1 MGQLDLGTLIAKITV
16 DDKGFTAG
24 MDSATRRTQRFTADV
39 QAQGGVV
46 DRVFHSLGRSA
57 KASLQVAA
65 TAAAGATVGV
75 AALGKN
81 TLSTGLAYNAM
92 QQNANAALKTMLGS
106 QKAVNEQMEKLGKL
120 AQNSPFSKA
129 TFISAQ
135 QQLIAFGVEVEKV
148 IPLLDAMQNAVAA
161 SGGGSQQLA
170 DLAFVVAQI
179 KAAGKI
185 TGQDLIQLGQ
195 RGINAAEIIGKAF
208 GKSSAEVKAMIS
220 KNQIDADQ
228 AIDALTKGMM
238 EKFGGA
244 TDAIK
249 KQWSGAADRIK
260 AANRDI
266 GADLGK
272 MFIDPAGGGRAVEW
286 GNRLADVLRTFQK
299 RLREAQGDIE
309 DFLSPAFKNI
319 SKGLDAAN
327 NALKK
332 FDAAR
337 AGAQLEKLTS
347 YTPLI
352 GGTTAALMTFALQP
366 IPVIGQ
372 LASAMGPLTVGVAA
386 LIAASPELRKSG
398 SAFGEAFKP
407 GEKILASTAKQLA
420 DLAIQL
426 IKDLSPALESG
437 AKGLGTFLT
446 NISPLA
452 PALVSVLSALAP
464 VVTAGAELAS
474 AFANLPTPVLAAV
487 VALAALH
494 GPLGPLVAK
503 LTDLGSTGG
512 SVISALVADLQA
524 MGTTGA
530 ATVKSFTS
538 AGSTLKNT
546 LTIFDRVGTSLRND
560 TTPGLLSAS
569 RELKAFEPAAALA
582 SNSVGAFSKASV
594 NAGTGVFK
602 LSTLAKNAG
611 SALAGAFGA
620 LLSPAN
626 LALGAVSLLAGAFAA
641 YSQKQAEA
649 TQRVEEYKET
659 LDRTTAAVSAHTRE
673 VIRSKAETDGAL
685 SAYVALGG
693 AAEDYIRAVSGEG
706 EAMERVNKTLEAK
719 REAAAKVETAYMD
732 GTNAVSAY
740 NYAQN
745 KLDPN
750 VEKVTASL
758 QQQSEELQR
767 AQDETRKNTS
777 EAERAVEAERQRQQ
791 AIDKSTDAMRAQNAA
806 QGSLVDAQLRSADA
820 TDRLNKAIEEH
831 GKITVD
837 AYGKVNVLDR
847 SNRWF
852 IDGMRNK
859 IQAIQDEARAFEKT
873 SHSQE
878 EAKAKADEWA
888 HSLQE
893 MAEKA
898 GVPKEAVDEL
908 VKTLGGIPEVKQM
921 TFTADTEAGKKAIED
936 FINEVS
942 KKGGTLTLDARNDP
956 AVEQLAHTLGLV
968 EASKGVFAIDANNEP
983 ATAKLLAGIAQ
994 VNTSTGVMT
1003 IDANNN
1009 RFQQVLTASK
1019 TQGDNTS
1026 AVMSIYANDYASAK
1040 AEQARRYINSLS
1052 SYIDVYYRKH
1062 GESAQLLPDTFANG
1076 GIHPPVFGF
1085 ANGTE
1090 NHLAQIA
1097 PAGAMRL
1104 WAEPETGGEAYI
1116 PLSRM
1121 KRRRSER
1128 ILAEVASRFGG
1139 TYLPGR
1145 VSQHANG
1152 SASEGQAERN
1162 STAQTVVN
1170 FTQNIQTAF
1179 TKPDSEY
1186 KSEGAAIA
1194 RLVGSL

>member
-1 MGQLDLGTLIAKITV
+1 MSQLDLGTLIAKITV

-24 MDSATRRTQRFTADV
+24 MDAATRRTQRFTADV

-65 TAAAGATVGV
+65 TAAAATSVGV

-266 GADLGK
+266 GADIGK

-286 GNRLADVLRTFQK
+286 GNKVADVLRTFQK
-299 RLREAQGDIE
+299 RLREAQGGVE

-386 LIAASPELRKSG
+386 LIAASPELRKAG
-398 SAFGEAFKP
+398 GAFGEAFKP
-407 GEKILASTAKQLA
+407 GEKILASTTKQLA

-426 IKDLSPALESG
+426 IKDLSPALEEG
-437 AKGLGTFLT
+437 AKGLGAFLT

-494 GPLGPLVAK
+494 GPLAPLVSK
-503 LTDLGSTGG
+503 LTDLGDVSKKSITQ
-512 SVISALVADLQA
+512 LVTSLQE
-524 MGTTGA
+524 MGTEQTRAVKTFSGLGNAMTNAVAPA
-530 ATVKSFTS
+530 AKTVS
-538 AGSTLKNT
+538 N
-546 LTIFDRVGTSLRND
+546 
-560 TTPGLLSAS
+560 
-569 RELKAFEPAAALA
+569 ELKTIAPAAQ
-582 SNSVGAFSKASV
+582 GAGNAITQVSKASAA
-594 NAGTGVFK
+594 AGPAVFN
-602 LSTLAKNAG
+602 LGTLAKNAG
-611 SALAGAFGA
+611 SRLAGAFA
-620 LLSPAN
+620 AILSPAN
-626 LALGAVSLLAGAFAA
+626 LALGAVALLAGAFAA

-758 QQQSEELQR
+758 KQQSEELQR

-791 AIDKSTDAMRAQNAA
+791 AIDKATDAMRAQNAA

-852 IDGMRNK
+852 IDGMRTK

-873 SHSQE
+873 GHSQE

-908 VKTLGGIPEVKQM
+908 VKTLGGIPEVKQT
-921 TFTADTEAGKKAIED
+921 TFTADTEAGKKAVED

-942 KKGGTLTLDARNDP
+942 KKNGTLTLDARNDP

-968 EASKGVFAIDANNEP
+968 EASKGIFAIDANNEP
-983 ATAKLLAGIAQ
+983 ATTKLLAGIAQ

-1009 RFQQVLTASK
+1009 RFQQVLSASK
-1019 TQGDNTS
+1019 SQGDNTS

-1040 AEQARRYINSLS
+1040 AEQAQRYINSLS

-1076 GIHPPVFGF
+1076 GIRPPVFGF

-1152 SASEGQAERN
+1152 SASEGQAER
-1162 STAQTVVN
+1162 SATAQTVVN

>member
-1 MGQLDLGTLIAKITV
+1 MSQLDLGTLIAKITV

-24 MDSATRRTQRFTADV
+24 MDAATRRTQCFTADV

-65 TAAAGATVGV
+65 TAAAATTVGV

-81 TLSTGLAYNAM
+81 TISTGLAYNAM

-170 DLAFVVAQI
+170 DLAFVIAQI

-249 KQWSGAADRIK
+249 QQWSGAADRIK

-266 GADLGK
+266 GADIGK

-286 GNRLADVLRTFQK
+286 GNKLADVLRTFQK
-299 RLREAQGDIE
+299 RLREAQGSIE

-386 LIAASPELRKSG
+386 LIAASPELRKAG

-420 DLAIQL
+420 DLAIRL

-452 PALVSVLSALAP
+452 PAMVSVLSALAP
-464 VVTAGAELAS
+464 VATAGAELAAS
-474 AFANLPTPVLAAV
+474 FANLPTPVLAAV
-487 VALAALH
+487 TALAALH
-494 GPLGPLVAK
+494 GPLGPLVSK
-503 LTDLGSTGG
+503 FTDLGATTGR
-512 SVISALVADLQA
+512 VITNLVAQVQD
-524 MGTTGA
+524 MGTVWTRAEKSTAGVGA
-530 ATVKSFTS
+530 AMASNIVPAAKSVS
-538 AGSTLKNT
+538 N
-546 LTIFDRVGTSLRND
+546 
-560 TTPGLLSAS
+560 
-569 RELKAFEPAAALA
+569 ELKTFGPAAQNAGNALTE
-582 SNSVGAFSKASV
+582 VGKASA

-626 LALGAVSLLAGAFAA
+626 LALGAVTLLAAAFSA
-641 YSQKQAEA
+641 YSQKQAET

-659 LDRTTAAVSAHTRE
+659 LDRTTAAVTAHTRE
-673 VIRSKAETDGAL
+673 LVRNKAEQDGAL
-685 SAYVALGG
+685 AAYVALGG
-693 AAEDYIRAVSGEG
+693 AADDYVRAVAGEG
-706 EAMERVNKTLEAK
+706 EAMERVNKVLAAK
-719 REAAAKVETAYMD
+719 REELKQNELAERAGAPGVALYSGATKELKE
-732 GTNAVSAY
+732 NVS
-740 NYAQN
+740 
-745 KLDPN
+745 K
-750 VEKVTASL
+750 ASESL
-758 QQQSEELQR
+758 RDQSDELSR
-767 AQDETRKNTS
+767 AQDETRKSVS

-791 AIDKSTDAMRAQNAA
+791 AIDKATDAMRAQNAA
-806 QGSLVDAQLRSADA
+806 QGSLVDAQLRNIDA
-820 TDRLNKAIEEH
+820 SDRLNKAIEEH
-831 GKITVD
+831 GQVMAD
-837 AYGKVNVLDR
+837 ANGKVDIFNQN
-847 SNRWF
+847 NRWF
-852 IDGMRNK
+852 VQGMRDK

-873 SHSQE
+873 GHTQE
-878 EAKAKADEWA
+878 EAKAKTQEWSTA
-888 HSLQE
+888 LAE

-898 GVPKEAVDEL
+898 GVPKEQINDL
-908 VKTLGGIPEVKQM
+908 IRTLGGIPEVKQM
-921 TFTADTEAGKKAIED
+921 TFTADTEQGKRAIDD
-936 FINEVS
+936 FIEATS
-942 KKGGTLTLDARNDP
+942 KKNGVLTLDANNDP
-956 AVEQLAHTLGLV
+956 AVAQLAQTLGLV
-968 EASKGVFAIDANNEP
+968 EVSKGVFAIDANSEP
-983 ATAKLLAGIAQ
+983 ATAKLIAGIAQ

-1009 RFQQVLTASK
+1009 RFQQVLAASK
-1019 TQGDNTS
+1019 NQGDNTS
-1026 AVMSIYANDYASAK
+1026 AAMSIYANDYASAR
-1040 AEQARRYINSLS
+1040 AEQAQRYINSLS

-1076 GIHPPVFGF
+1076 GIRPPVFGF
-1085 ANGTE
+1085 ASGTE

-1152 SASEGQAERN
+1152 SASEGQAERA

-1186 KSEGAAIA
+1186 KSEGAALA

>member
-1 MGQLDLGTLIAKITV
+1 MSQLDLGTLIAKITV

-65 TAAAGATVGV
+65 TAAAATTVGV

-170 DLAFVVAQI
+170 DLAFVIAQI

-208 GKSSAEVKAMIS
+208 GKSSAEVKTMIS

-238 EKFGGA
+238 DKFGGA

-249 KQWSGAADRIK
+249 QQWSGAADRIK

-266 GADLGK
+266 GADIGK

-286 GNRLADVLRTFQK
+286 GNKLADVLRTFQK
-299 RLREAQGDIE
+299 RLREAQGGIE

-386 LIAASPELRKSG
+386 LIAASPELRKAG

-420 DLAIQL
+420 DLAIRL

-464 VVTAGAELAS
+464 VATAGAELAS

-487 VALAALH
+487 TALAALH
-494 GPLGPLVAK
+494 GPLGPLVSK
-503 LTDLGSTGG
+503 FTDLGATTGR
-512 SVISALVADLQA
+512 VITNLVAQVQD
-524 MGTTGA
+524 MGTVWTK
-530 ATVKSFTS
+530 TEKST
-538 AGSTLKNT
+538 A
-546 LTIFDRVGTSLRND
+546 
-560 TTPGLLSAS
+560 
-569 RELKAFEPAAALA
+569 
-582 SNSVGAFSKASV
+582 SVGAAMASNIVPAAKSVSNELKTFGPAAQNAGNALTEVGKASA

-626 LALGAVSLLAGAFAA
+626 LALGAVTLLAAAFSA
-641 YSQKQAEA
+641 YSQKQAET

-659 LDRTTAAVSAHTRE
+659 LDRTTASVTANTRE
-673 VIRSKAETDGAL
+673 LVRNKAEQDGAL
-685 SAYVALGG
+685 AAYVALGG
-693 AAEDYIRAVSGEG
+693 AADDYVRAVAGEG
-706 EAMERVNKTLEAK
+706 EAMERVNKVLAAK
-719 REAAAKVETAYMD
+719 REEAAKTETAYMD

-740 NYAQN
+740 AYAHN

-750 VEKVTASL
+750 VEKVTDSL
-758 QQQSEELQR
+758 KSQGDELRR

-791 AIDKSTDAMRAQNAA
+791 AIDKATDAMRAQNAA
-806 QGSLVDAQLRSADA
+806 QGSLVDAQLRNIDA
-820 TDRLNKAIEEH
+820 SDRLNKAIEEH
-831 GKITVD
+831 GQVLAD
-837 AYGKVNVLDR
+837 ANGKVDIFNQN
-847 SNRWF
+847 NRWF
-852 IDGMRNK
+852 VQGMRDK

-873 SHSQE
+873 GHTQE
-878 EAKAKADEWA
+878 EAKAKTQEWSTA
-888 HSLQE
+888 LAE

-898 GVPKEAVDEL
+898 GVPKEQINDL
-908 VKTLGGIPEVKQM
+908 IRTLGGIPEVKQM
-921 TFTADTEAGKKAIED
+921 TFTADTEAGKRAIED
-936 FINEVS
+936 FIADTA
-942 KKGGTLTLDARNDP
+942 KKNGVLTLDANNDP
-956 AVEQLAHTLGLV
+956 AVAQLAQTLGLV
-968 EASKGVFAIDANNEP
+968 EVSKGVFAIDANSEP
-983 ATAKLLAGIAQ
+983 ATAKLIAGIAQ

-1003 IDANNN
+1003 IDANNS
-1009 RFQQVLTASK
+1009 RFQQVLAASK
-1019 TQGDNTS
+1019 SQGDNTS
-1026 AVMSIYANDYASAK
+1026 SSMSIYANDYASAR
-1040 AEQARRYINSLS
+1040 AEQAQRYINSLS

-1076 GIHPPVFGF
+1076 GIRPPVFGF

-1152 SASEGQAERN
+1152 SATEGQAER
-1162 STAQTVVN
+1162 SATAQTVVN

-1186 KSEGAAIA
+1186 KSEGAALA

>member
-1 MGQLDLGTLIAKITV
+1 MSQLDLGTLIAKITV

-24 MDSATRRTQRFTADV
+24 MDAATRRTQRFTADV
-39 QAQGGVV
+39 QTQGGVV

-65 TAAAGATVGV
+65 TAAAATTVGV

-170 DLAFVVAQI
+170 DLAFVIAQI

-208 GKSSAEVKAMIS
+208 GKSSAEVKTMIS

-249 KQWSGAADRIK
+249 QQWSGAADRIK

-266 GADLGK
+266 GADIGK

-286 GNRLADVLRTFQK
+286 GNKLADVLRTFQK
-299 RLREAQGDIE
+299 RLREAQGGIE

-327 NALKK
+327 NALQK

-352 GGTTAALMTFALQP
+352 GGMTSALMAFALQP

-386 LIAASPELRKSG
+386 LIAASPELRKAG

-420 DLAIQL
+420 DLAIRL

-464 VVTAGAELAS
+464 VATAGAELAA

-487 VALAALH
+487 TALAALH
-494 GPLGPLVAK
+494 GPLAPLVSK
-503 LTDLGSTGG
+503 FTDLGATSGR
-512 SVISALVADLQA
+512 VITNLVAQVQE
-524 MGTTGA
+524 MGTVWTRA
-530 ATVKSFTS
+530 EKST
-538 AGSTLKNT
+538 AG
-546 LTIFDRVGTSLRND
+546 VG
-560 TTPGLLSAS
+560 
-569 RELKAFEPAAALA
+569 AALA
-582 SNSVGAFSKASV
+582 SNIVPAAKNVSNELKTFGPAAQNAGNALTEVGKASA

-626 LALGAVSLLAGAFAA
+626 LALGAVTLLAAAFSA
-641 YSQKQAEA
+641 YSQKQAEV

-659 LDRTTAAVSAHTRE
+659 LDRTTAAVTAHTRE
-673 VIRSKAETDGAL
+673 LVRNKAEQDGAL
-685 SAYVALGG
+685 AAYVALGG
-693 AAEDYIRAVSGEG
+693 AADDYVRAVAGEG
-706 EAMERVNKTLEAK
+706 EAMERVNKTLASK
-719 REAAAKVETAYMD
+719 REELKQNELAERAGAPGVALYSGATKELKE
-732 GTNAVSAY
+732 NVS
-740 NYAQN
+740 
-745 KLDPN
+745 K
-750 VEKVTASL
+750 ASESL
-758 QQQSEELQR
+758 RDQSDELRR
-767 AQDETRKNTS
+767 AQDETRKSVS

-791 AIDKSTDAMRAQNAA
+791 AIDKATDAIRAQNAA
-806 QGSLVDAQLRSADA
+806 QGSLVDAQLRNIDA
-820 TDRLNKAIEEH
+820 SDRLNKAIEEH
-831 GKITVD
+831 GQVMAD
-837 AYGKVNVLDR
+837 ANGKVDIFNQN
-847 SNRWF
+847 NRWF
-852 IDGMRNK
+852 VQGMRDK

-873 SHSQE
+873 GHTQE
-878 EAKAKADEWA
+878 EAKAKTEEWSTA
-888 HSLQE
+888 LAE

-898 GVPKEAVDEL
+898 GVPKEQINDL
-908 VKTLGGIPEVKQM
+908 IRTLGGIPEVKQM
-921 TFTADTEAGKKAIED
+921 TFTADTEAGKRAIED
-936 FINEVS
+936 FIADTA
-942 KKGGTLTLDARNDP
+942 KKSGVLTLDANNDP
-956 AVEQLAHTLGLV
+956 AVAQLAQTLGLV
-968 EASKGVFAIDANNEP
+968 EVSKGVFAIDANNEP
-983 ATAKLLAGIAQ
+983 ATAKLIAGIAQ

-1009 RFQQVLTASK
+1009 RFQQVLAASK
-1019 TQGDNTS
+1019 NQGDNTS
-1026 AVMSIYANDYASAK
+1026 SVMSIYANDYASAR
-1040 AEQARRYINSLS
+1040 AEQAQRYINSLS

-1062 GESAQLLPDTFANG
+1062 GESAQLLPDTFVNG
-1076 GIHPPVFGF
+1076 GIRPPVYGF

-1152 SASEGQAERN
+1152 SATEGQAERAA
-1162 STAQTVVN
+1162 TAQTVVN

-1186 KSEGAAIA
+1186 KSEGAALA

>member
-1 MGQLDLGTLIAKITV
+1 MSQLDLGTLIAKITV

-24 MDSATRRTQRFTADV
+24 MDAATRRTQRFTEDV
-39 QAQGGVV
+39 QTQGGIV

-65 TAAAGATVGV
+65 TAAAATTVGV

-81 TLSTGLAYNAM
+81 TISTGLAYNAM

-266 GADLGK
+266 GADIGK

-286 GNRLADVLRTFQK
+286 GNKLADVLRTFQK
-299 RLREAQGDIE
+299 RLREAQGGVE

-386 LIAASPELRKSG
+386 LIAASPELRKAG
-398 SAFGEAFKP
+398 GAFGEAFKP

-420 DLAIQL
+420 DLAIRL
-426 IKDLSPALESG
+426 IKDLSPALEEG
-437 AKGLGTFLT
+437 AKGLGAFLT

-494 GPLGPLVAK
+494 GPLAPLVSK
-503 LTDLGSTGG
+503 LTDLGDVSKKSITQ
-512 SVISALVADLQA
+512 LVTSLQE
-524 MGTTGA
+524 MGTEQTRAVKTFSGLGNAMTNAVAPA
-530 ATVKSFTS
+530 AKTVS
-538 AGSTLKNT
+538 N
-546 LTIFDRVGTSLRND
+546 
-560 TTPGLLSAS
+560 
-569 RELKAFEPAAALA
+569 ELKTIAPAAQ
-582 SNSVGAFSKASV
+582 GAGNAITQVSKASAA
-594 NAGTGVFK
+594 AGPAVFN
-602 LSTLAKNAG
+602 LGTLAKNAG
-611 SALAGAFGA
+611 SRLAGAFA
-620 LLSPAN
+620 AILSPAN
-626 LALGAVSLLAGAFAA
+626 LALGAVALLAGAFAA
-641 YSQKQAEA
+641 YSQKQAEV

-791 AIDKSTDAMRAQNAA
+791 AIDKATDAMRAQNAA

-852 IDGMRNK
+852 IDGMRAK

-873 SHSQE
+873 SHTQE

-908 VKTLGGIPEVKQM
+908 VKTLGGIPEVKQT
-921 TFTADTEAGKKAIED
+921 TFTADTEAGKKAVED

-942 KKGGTLTLDARNDP
+942 KKNGTLTLDARNDP

-968 EASKGVFAIDANNEP
+968 EASKGIFAIDANNEP
-983 ATAKLLAGIAQ
+983 ATTKLLAGIAQ

-1009 RFQQVLTASK
+1009 RFQQVLSASK
-1019 TQGDNTS
+1019 SQGDNTS

-1040 AEQARRYINSLS
+1040 AEQAQRYINSLS
-1052 SYIDVYYRKH
+1052 SYIDVYYTKH
-1062 GESAQLLPDTFANG
+1062 GESPQLLPDHFADG
-1076 GIHPPVFGF
+1076 GIRPPVFGF

-1152 SASEGQAERN
+1152 SASEGQAERS

-1186 KSEGAAIA
+1186 KSEGAALA

>member
-1 MGQLDLGTLIAKITV
+1 MSQLDLGTLIAKITV

-24 MDSATRRTQRFTADV
+24 MDAATRRTQRFTADV

-65 TAAAGATVGV
+65 TAAAATTVGV

-170 DLAFVVAQI
+170 DLAFVIAQI

-208 GKSSAEVKAMIS
+208 GKSSAEVKTMIS

-249 KQWSGAADRIK
+249 QQWSGAADRIK

-266 GADLGK
+266 GADIGK

-286 GNRLADVLRTFQK
+286 GNKLADVLRTFQK
-299 RLREAQGDIE
+299 RLREAQGGIE

-327 NALKK
+327 NALQK

-372 LASAMGPLTVGVAA
+372 LASAMGPLTVGVAT
-386 LIAASPELRKSG
+386 LIAASPELRKAG

-420 DLAIQL
+420 DLAIRL

-464 VVTAGAELAS
+464 VATAGAELAA

-487 VALAALH
+487 TALAALH
-494 GPLGPLVAK
+494 GPLGPLVSK
-503 LTDLGSTGG
+503 FTDLGATSGR
-512 SVISALVADLQA
+512 VITNLVAQVQD
-524 MGTTGA
+524 MGTAWTRA
-530 ATVKSFTS
+530 EKST
-538 AGSTLKNT
+538 AG
-546 LTIFDRVGTSLRND
+546 VG
-560 TTPGLLSAS
+560 
-569 RELKAFEPAAALA
+569 AALA
-582 SNSVGAFSKASV
+582 SNIVPAAKNVSNELKTFGPAAQNAGNALTEVGKASA

-626 LALGAVSLLAGAFAA
+626 LALGAVALLAAAFSA

-649 TQRVEEYKET
+649 TQRVEEYKDT
-659 LDRTTAAVSAHTRE
+659 LDRTTAAVTANTRE
-673 VIRSKAETDGAL
+673 LVRNKAEQDGAL
-685 SAYVALGG
+685 AAYVALGG
-693 AAEDYIRAVSGEG
+693 AADDYVRAVAGEG
-706 EAMERVNKTLEAK
+706 EAMERVNKTLASK
-719 REAAAKVETAYMD
+719 REELKQNELAERAGAPGVALYSGATKELKE
-732 GTNAVSAY
+732 NVSKAS
-740 NYAQN
+740 
-745 KLDPN
+745 
-750 VEKVTASL
+750 ESL

-767 AQDETRKNTS
+767 AQDETRKSVS

-791 AIDKSTDAMRAQNAA
+791 AIDKATDAIRAQNAA
-806 QGSLVDAQLRSADA
+806 QGSLVDAQLRNIDA
-820 TDRLNKAIEEH
+820 SDRLNKAIEEH
-831 GKITVD
+831 GQVMAD
-837 AYGKVNVLDR
+837 ANGKVDIFNQN
-847 SNRWF
+847 NRWF
-852 IDGMRNK
+852 VQGMRDK

-873 SHSQE
+873 GHTQE
-878 EAKAKADEWA
+878 EAKAKTEEWSTA
-888 HSLQE
+888 LSE

-898 GVPKEAVDEL
+898 GVPKEQINDL
-908 VKTLGGIPEVKQM
+908 IRTLGGIPEVKQM
-921 TFTADTEAGKKAIED
+921 TFTADTEAGKRAIED
-936 FINEVS
+936 FIADTA
-942 KKGGTLTLDARNDP
+942 KKNGVLTLDANNDP
-956 AVEQLAHTLGLV
+956 AVAQLAQTLGLV
-968 EASKGVFAIDANNEP
+968 EVSTGVFAIDANSEP
-983 ATAKLLAGIAQ
+983 ATAKLIAGIAQ

-1009 RFQQVLTASK
+1009 RFQQVLAASK
-1019 TQGDNTS
+1019 SQGDNTS
-1026 AVMSIYANDYASAK
+1026 ASMSIYANDYASAK
-1040 AEQARRYINSLS
+1040 AEQAQRYINSLA

-1076 GIHPPVFGF
+1076 GIRPPVFGF

-1152 SASEGQAERN
+1152 SASEGQAERAA
-1162 STAQTVVN
+1162 TAQTVVN

-1186 KSEGAAIA
+1186 KSEGAALA

>member
-1 MGQLDLGTLIAKITV
+1 MSQLDLGTLIAKITV

-65 TAAAGATVGV
+65 TAAAATTVGV

-161 SGGGSQQLA
+161 SGGGSQQ
-170 DLAFVVAQI
+170 QI

-249 KQWSGAADRIK
+249 QQWSGAADRIK

-286 GNRLADVLRTFQK
+286 GNKLADVLRTFQK
-299 RLREAQGDIE
+299 RLREAQGGVE

-319 SKGLDAAN
+319 SMGLDAAN

-386 LIAASPELRKSG
+386 LIAASPELRKAG
-398 SAFGEAFKP
+398 GAFGEAFKP

-494 GPLGPLVAK
+494 GPLGPLVSK
-503 LTDLGSTGG
+503 MTDLGDVSKKSITQFVT
-512 SVISALVADLQA
+512 SLQE
-524 MGTTGA
+524 MGTEQTRAVKTFSGLGNAMTNAVAPA
-530 ATVKSFTS
+530 AKTVS
-538 AGSTLKNT
+538 N
-546 LTIFDRVGTSLRND
+546 
-560 TTPGLLSAS
+560 
-569 RELKAFEPAAALA
+569 ELKTIAPAAQ
-582 SNSVGAFSKASV
+582 GAGNAITQVSKASAA
-594 NAGTGVFK
+594 AGPAVFN
-602 LSTLAKNAG
+602 LGTLAKNAG
-611 SALAGAFGA
+611 SRLAGAFA
-620 LLSPAN
+620 AILSPAN
-626 LALGAVSLLAGAFAA
+626 LALGAVALLAGAFAA

-693 AAEDYIRAVSGEG
+693 AAEDYIRAVAGEG

-791 AIDKSTDAMRAQNAA
+791 AIDKATDAMRAQNAA

-852 IDGMRNK
+852 IDGMRTK

-873 SHSQE
+873 SHTQE

-908 VKTLGGIPEVKQM
+908 VKTLGGIPEVKQT
-921 TFTADTEAGKKAIED
+921 TFTADTEAGKKAVED

-942 KKGGTLTLDARNDP
+942 KKNGTLTLDARNDP

-968 EASKGVFAIDANNEP
+968 EASKGIFAIDANNEP

-1009 RFQQVLTASK
+1009 RFQQVLAASK
-1019 TQGDNTS
+1019 SQSDNTS
-1026 AVMSIYANDYASAK
+1026 GVMSIYANDYASAK

-1076 GIHPPVFGF
+1076 GIRPPVYGF

-1152 SASEGQAERN
+1152 SASEGQVER
-1162 STAQTVVN
+1162 SATAQTVVN

-1186 KSEGAAIA
+1186 KSEGAALA

>member
-1 MGQLDLGTLIAKITV
+1 MSQLDLGTLIAKITV

-24 MDSATRRTQRFTADV
+24 MDAATRRTQRFTADV

-46 DRVFHSLGRSA
+46 DRVFHSMGRSA

-65 TAAAGATVGV
+65 TAAAATTVGV

-286 GNRLADVLRTFQK
+286 GNKLADVLRTFQK

-386 LIAASPELRKSG
+386 LIAASPELRKAG
-398 SAFGEAFKP
+398 GAFGEAFKP
-407 GEKILASTAKQLA
+407 GEKILASTTKQLA

-426 IKDLSPALESG
+426 IKDLSPALEEG

-446 NISPLA
+446 NVSPLA

-494 GPLGPLVAK
+494 GPLAPLVSK
-503 LTDLGSTGG
+503 LTDLGDVSKKSITQ
-512 SVISALVADLQA
+512 LVTSLQE
-524 MGTTGA
+524 MGTEQTRAVKTFSGLGSAMTNAVAPA
-530 ATVKSFTS
+530 AKTVS
-538 AGSTLKNT
+538 N
-546 LTIFDRVGTSLRND
+546 
-560 TTPGLLSAS
+560 
-569 RELKAFEPAAALA
+569 ELKTIAPAAQ
-582 SNSVGAFSKASV
+582 GAGNAITQVSKASAA
-594 NAGTGVFK
+594 AGPAVFN
-602 LSTLAKNAG
+602 LGTLAKNAG
-611 SALAGAFGA
+611 SRLAGAFA
-620 LLSPAN
+620 AILSPAN
-626 LALGAVSLLAGAFAA
+626 LALGAVALLAGAFAA
-641 YSQKQAEA
+641 YSQKQAEV

-659 LDRTTAAVSAHTRE
+659 LDRTTAAVTANTRE
-673 VIRSKAETDGAL
+673 LVRNKAEQDGAL
-685 SAYVALGG
+685 AAYVALGG
-693 AAEDYIRAVSGEG
+693 AAEDYIRAVAGEG
-706 EAMERVNKTLEAK
+706 EAVERVNKVLAAK
-719 REAAAKVETAYMD
+719 REEAAKTETAYMD

-740 NYAQN
+740 AYAQN
-745 KLDPN
+745 KLDPK

-791 AIDKSTDAMRAQNAA
+791 AIDKATDAMRAQNAA

-852 IDGMRNK
+852 IDGMRAK

-908 VKTLGGIPEVKQM
+908 VKTLGGIPEVKQT
-921 TFTADTEAGKKAIED
+921 TFTADTEAGKKAVED

-942 KKGGTLTLDARNDP
+942 KKNGTLTLDARNDP

-1019 TQGDNTS
+1019 SQGDNTS

-1040 AEQARRYINSLS
+1040 AEQAQRYINSLS

-1076 GIHPPVFGF
+1076 GIRPPVYGF

-1152 SASEGQAERN
+1152 SATEGQAER
-1162 STAQTVVN
+1162 SATAQTVVN

-1186 KSEGAAIA
+1186 KSEGAALA

>member
-1 MGQLDLGTLIAKITV
+1 MSQLDLGTLIAKITV

-24 MDSATRRTQRFTADV
+24 MDAATRRTQRFTADV
-39 QAQGGVV
+39 QTQGGVV

-65 TAAAGATVGV
+65 TAAAATTVGV

-249 KQWSGAADRIK
+249 QQWSGAADRIK

-286 GNRLADVLRTFQK
+286 GNKLADVLRTFQK
-299 RLREAQGDIE
+299 RLREAQGGIE

-327 NALKK
+327 NALQK

-386 LIAASPELRKSG
+386 LIAASPELRKAG

-420 DLAIQL
+420 DLAIRL

-464 VVTAGAELAS
+464 VATAGAELAA

-487 VALAALH
+487 TALAALH
-494 GPLGPLVAK
+494 GPLGPLVSK
-503 LTDLGSTGG
+503 FTDLGATSGR
-512 SVISALVADLQA
+512 VIANLVAQVQD
-524 MGTTGA
+524 MGTVWTRAEKSTAGVGA
-530 ATVKSFTS
+530 AMASNIVPAAKSVS
-538 AGSTLKNT
+538 N
-546 LTIFDRVGTSLRND
+546 
-560 TTPGLLSAS
+560 
-569 RELKAFEPAAALA
+569 ELKTFGPAAQNAGNALTE
-582 SNSVGAFSKASV
+582 VGKASA

-626 LALGAVSLLAGAFAA
+626 LALGAVTLLAAAFSA
-641 YSQKQAEA
+641 YSQKQAET

-659 LDRTTAAVSAHTRE
+659 LDRTTASVTANTRE
-673 VIRSKAETDGAL
+673 LVRNKAEQDGAL
-685 SAYVALGG
+685 AAYVALGG
-693 AAEDYIRAVSGEG
+693 AADDYVRAVAGEG
-706 EAMERVNKTLEAK
+706 EAMERVNKVLAAK
-719 REAAAKVETAYMD
+719 REEAAKTETAYMD

-740 NYAQN
+740 AYAHN

-750 VEKVTASL
+750 VEKVTDSL
-758 QQQSEELQR
+758 KSQGEELQR
-767 AQDETRKNTS
+767 AREETRKNTS

-791 AIDKSTDAMRAQNAA
+791 AIDKATDAMRAQNAA
-806 QGSLVDAQLRSADA
+806 QGSLVDAQLRNIDA
-820 TDRLNKAIEEH
+820 SDRLNKAIEEH
-831 GKITVD
+831 GQVMAD
-837 AYGKVNVLDR
+837 ANGKVDIFNQN
-847 SNRWF
+847 NRWF
-852 IDGMRNK
+852 VQGMRDK

-873 SHSQE
+873 GHTQE
-878 EAKAKADEWA
+878 EAKAKTQEWSTA
-888 HSLQE
+888 LSE

-898 GVPKEAVDEL
+898 GVPKEQINDL
-908 VKTLGGIPEVKQM
+908 IRTLGGIPEVKQM
-921 TFTADTEAGKKAIED
+921 TFTADTEAGKRAIDD
-936 FINEVS
+936 FIEATS
-942 KKGGTLTLDARNDP
+942 KKNGVLTLDANNDP
-956 AVEQLAHTLGLV
+956 AVAQLAQTLGLV
-968 EASKGVFAIDANNEP
+968 EVSTGVFAIDANSEP
-983 ATAKLLAGIAQ
+983 ATAKLIAGIAQ

-1003 IDANNN
+1003 IDANNS
-1009 RFQQVLTASK
+1009 RFQQVLAASK
-1019 TQGDNTS
+1019 SQGDNTS
-1026 AVMSIYANDYASAK
+1026 AAMSIYANDYASAR
-1040 AEQARRYINSLS
+1040 AEQAQRYINSLS

-1076 GIHPPVFGF
+1076 GIRPPVYGF

-1186 KSEGAAIA
+1186 KSEGAALA

>member
-1 MGQLDLGTLIAKITV
+1 MSQLDLGTLIAKITV

-24 MDSATRRTQRFTADV
+24 MDAATRRTQRFTADV

-65 TAAAGATVGV
+65 TAAAATTVGV

-81 TLSTGLAYNAM
+81 TISTGLAYNAM

-266 GADLGK
+266 GADIGK
-272 MFIDPAGGGRAVEW
+272 MFIDPTGGGRAVEW
-286 GNRLADVLRTFQK
+286 GNKVADVLRTFQK
-299 RLREAQGDIE
+299 RLREAQGGVE

-426 IKDLSPALESG
+426 IKDLSPALEEG

-494 GPLGPLVAK
+494 GPLAPLVSK
-503 LTDLGSTGG
+503 LTDLGDVSKKSITQ
-512 SVISALVADLQA
+512 LVTSLQE
-524 MGTTGA
+524 MGTEQTRA
-530 ATVKSFTS
+530 AKTFSGLGNAMTNAVAPAAKTVS
-538 AGSTLKNT
+538 N
-546 LTIFDRVGTSLRND
+546 
-560 TTPGLLSAS
+560 
-569 RELKAFEPAAALA
+569 ELKTIAPAAQ
-582 SNSVGAFSKASV
+582 GAGNAITQVSKASAA
-594 NAGTGVFK
+594 AGPAVFN
-602 LSTLAKNAG
+602 LGTLAKNAG
-611 SALAGAFGA
+611 SRLAGAFA
-620 LLSPAN
+620 AILSPAN
-626 LALGAVSLLAGAFAA
+626 LALGAVALLAGAFAA
-641 YSQKQAEA
+641 YSQKQAEV

-706 EAMERVNKTLEAK
+706 EAVERVNKVLAAK
-719 REAAAKVETAYMD
+719 REEAAKTETAYMD

-740 NYAQN
+740 AYAQN

-791 AIDKSTDAMRAQNAA
+791 AIDKATDAMRAQNAA

-852 IDGMRNK
+852 IDGMRAK

-873 SHSQE
+873 SHTQE

-908 VKTLGGIPEVKQM
+908 VKTLGGIPEVKQT
-921 TFTADTEAGKKAIED
+921 TFTADTEAGKKAVED

-942 KKGGTLTLDARNDP
+942 KKNGTLTLDARNDP

-1019 TQGDNTS
+1019 SQGDNTS

-1076 GIHPPVFGF
+1076 GIRPPVYGF

-1152 SASEGQAERN
+1152 SATEGQVER
-1162 STAQTVVN
+1162 SATAQTVVN

-1186 KSEGAAIA
+1186 KSEGAALA

>member
-1 MGQLDLGTLIAKITV
+1 MSQLDLGTLIAKITV

-24 MDSATRRTQRFTADV
+24 MDAATRRTQRFTADV
-39 QAQGGVV
+39 QTQGGIV

-65 TAAAGATVGV
+65 TAAAGVTVGV

-170 DLAFVVAQI
+170 DLAFVIAQI

-208 GKSSAEVKAMIS
+208 GKSSAEVKTMIS

-249 KQWSGAADRIK
+249 QQWSGAADRIK

-266 GADLGK
+266 GADIGK

-286 GNRLADVLRTFQK
+286 GNKLADVLRTFQK
-299 RLREAQGDIE
+299 RLREAQGGIE

-386 LIAASPELRKSG
+386 LIAASPELRKAG

-420 DLAIQL
+420 DLAIRL

-464 VVTAGAELAS
+464 VATAGAELAAS
-474 AFANLPTPVLAAV
+474 FANLPTPVLAAV
-487 VALAALH
+487 TALAALH
-494 GPLGPLVAK
+494 GPLGPLVSK
-503 LTDLGSTGG
+503 FTDLGATTGR
-512 SVISALVADLQA
+512 VITNLVAQVQE
-524 MGTTGA
+524 MGTAWTRA
-530 ATVKSFTS
+530 EKST
-538 AGSTLKNT
+538 AG
-546 LTIFDRVGTSLRND
+546 VG
-560 TTPGLLSAS
+560 
-569 RELKAFEPAAALA
+569 AALA
-582 SNSVGAFSKASV
+582 SNIVPAAKNVSNELKTFGPAAQNAGNALTEVSKASA

-626 LALGAVSLLAGAFAA
+626 LALGAVTLLAAAFSA
-641 YSQKQAEA
+641 YSQKQAEV
-649 TQRVEEYKET
+649 TQRVEEYKDT
-659 LDRTTAAVSAHTRE
+659 LARTTAAVTANTRE
-673 VIRSKAETDGAL
+673 LVRNKAEQDGAL
-685 SAYVALGG
+685 AAYVALGG
-693 AAEDYIRAVSGEG
+693 AADDYVRAVAGEG
-706 EAMERVNKTLEAK
+706 EAMERVNKTLAAK
-719 REAAAKVETAYMD
+719 REELKQNELAERAGAPGVALYSGATKELKE
-732 GTNAVSAY
+732 NVS
-740 NYAQN
+740 
-745 KLDPN
+745 K
-750 VEKVTASL
+750 ASESL
-758 QQQSEELQR
+758 RDQSDELRR
-767 AQDETRKNTS
+767 AQDETRKSVS

-791 AIDKSTDAMRAQNAA
+791 AIDKATDAMRAQNAA
-806 QGSLVDAQLRSADA
+806 QGSLVDAQLRNIDA
-820 TDRLNKAIEEH
+820 SDRLNKAIEEH
-831 GKITVD
+831 GQVMAD
-837 AYGKVNVLDR
+837 ANGKVDIFNQN
-847 SNRWF
+847 NRWF
-852 IDGMRNK
+852 VQGMRDK

-873 SHSQE
+873 GHTQE
-878 EAKAKADEWA
+878 EAKAKTEEWSTA
-888 HSLQE
+888 LSE

-898 GVPKEAVDEL
+898 GVPKEQINDL
-908 VKTLGGIPEVKQM
+908 IRTLGGIPEVKQM
-921 TFTADTEAGKKAIED
+921 TFTADTEQGKRAIDD
-936 FINEVS
+936 FIEATA
-942 KKGGTLTLDARNDP
+942 KKNGVLTLDANNDP
-956 AVEQLAHTLGLV
+956 AVAQLAQTLGLV
-968 EASKGVFAIDANNEP
+968 EVSTGVFAIDANSEP
-983 ATAKLLAGIAQ
+983 ATAKLFAGIAQ

-1003 IDANNN
+1003 IDANNS
-1009 RFQQVLTASK
+1009 RFQQVLAASK
-1019 TQGDNTS
+1019 SQGDNTS
-1026 AVMSIYANDYASAK
+1026 SSISIYANDYASAR
-1040 AEQARRYINSLS
+1040 AEQAQRYINSLS

-1076 GIHPPVFGF
+1076 GIRPPVFGF

-1152 SASEGQAERN
+1152 SATEGQAER
-1162 STAQTVVN
+1162 SATAQTVVN

-1186 KSEGAAIA
+1186 KSEGAALA

>member
-1 MGQLDLGTLIAKITV
+1 MSQLDLGTLIAKITV

-24 MDSATRRTQRFTADV
+24 MDAATRRTQRFTADV

-65 TAAAGATVGV
+65 TAAAATTVGV

-81 TLSTGLAYNAM
+81 TLSTGLAYNAV

-120 AQNSPFSKA
+120 AQNSPFSKE

-161 SGGGSQQLA
+161 SGGGSQQLE
-170 DLAFVVAQI
+170 DLVFVIAQI

-208 GKSSAEVKAMIS
+208 GKSSAEVKTMIS

-249 KQWSGAADRIK
+249 QQWSGAADRIK

-266 GADLGK
+266 GADIGK
-272 MFIDPAGGGRAVEW
+272 IFIDPAGGGRAVEW
-286 GNRLADVLRTFQK
+286 GNKLADVLRTFQK
-299 RLREAQGDIE
+299 RLREAQGSIE

-386 LIAASPELRKSG
+386 LIAASPELRKAG

-420 DLAIQL
+420 DLAIRL

-464 VVTAGAELAS
+464 VATAGAELAAS
-474 AFANLPTPVLAAV
+474 FANLPTPILAAIT
-487 VALAALH
+487 ALAALH
-494 GPLGPLVAK
+494 GPLGPLVSK
-503 LTDLGSTGG
+503 FTDLGATTGR
-512 SVISALVADLQA
+512 VVTNLVAQVQE
-524 MGTTGA
+524 MGTVWTRA
-530 ATVKSFTS
+530 EKSTAS
-538 AGSTLKNT
+538 
-546 LTIFDRVGTSLRND
+546 VG
-560 TTPGLLSAS
+560 
-569 RELKAFEPAAALA
+569 AALA
-582 SNSVGAFSKASV
+582 SNIVPAAKNVSNELKTFGPAAQNAGNALTEVSKASV

-602 LSTLAKNAG
+602 LSTLAKSAG
-611 SALAGAFGA
+611 SALGGAFA
-620 LLSPAN
+620 AILSPAN
-626 LALGAVSLLAGAFAA
+626 LALGAVALLAGAFAA

-659 LDRTTAAVSAHTRE
+659 LDRTTAAVTANTRE

-740 NYAQN
+740 NYAQS

-791 AIDKSTDAMRAQNAA
+791 AIDKATDAMRAQNAA

-859 IQAIQDEARAFEKT
+859 IQAIQDESRAFEKT
-873 SHSQE
+873 GHSQE

-921 TFTADTEAGKKAIED
+921 TFTADTEAGKKAVED
-936 FINEVS
+936 FINDVS

-968 EASKGVFAIDANNEP
+968 EASKGIFAIDANNEP

-1019 TQGDNTS
+1019 SQSDNTS
-1026 AVMSIYANDYASAK
+1026 GVMSIYANDYASAK

-1062 GESAQLLPDTFANG
+1062 GESAQLLPDVFANG
-1076 GIHPPVFGF
+1076 GIRPPVFGF

-1152 SASEGQAERN
+1152 SATEGQAER
-1162 STAQTVVN
+1162 SATAQTVVN

>member
-1 MGQLDLGTLIAKITV
+1 MSQLDLGTLIAKITV

-24 MDSATRRTQRFTADV
+24 MDAATRRTQRFTADV
-39 QAQGGVV
+39 QAQGGAV

-272 MFIDPAGGGRAVEW
+272 LFIDPAGGGRAVEW
-286 GNRLADVLRTFQK
+286 GNKLADVLRTFQK

-386 LIAASPELRKSG
+386 LIAASPELRKAG
-398 SAFGEAFKP
+398 GAFGEAFKP
-407 GEKILASTAKQLA
+407 GEKILASTTKQLA

-426 IKDLSPALESG
+426 IKDLSPALEEG
-437 AKGLGTFLT
+437 AKGLGAFLT

-494 GPLGPLVAK
+494 GPLAPLVSK
-503 LTDLGSTGG
+503 LTDLGDVSKKSITQ
-512 SVISALVADLQA
+512 LVTSLQE
-524 MGTTGA
+524 MGTEQTRAVKTFSGLGNAMTNAVAPA
-530 ATVKSFTS
+530 AKTVS
-538 AGSTLKNT
+538 N
-546 LTIFDRVGTSLRND
+546 
-560 TTPGLLSAS
+560 
-569 RELKAFEPAAALA
+569 ELKTIAPAAQ
-582 SNSVGAFSKASV
+582 GAGNAITQVSKASAA
-594 NAGTGVFK
+594 AGPAVFN
-602 LSTLAKNAG
+602 LGTLAKNAG
-611 SALAGAFGA
+611 SRLAGAFA
-620 LLSPAN
+620 AILSPAN
-626 LALGAVSLLAGAFAA
+626 LALGAVALLAGAFAA
-641 YSQKQAEA
+641 YSQKQAEV

-791 AIDKSTDAMRAQNAA
+791 AIDKATDAMRAQNAA

-852 IDGMRNK
+852 IDGMRAK

-873 SHSQE
+873 SHTQE

-908 VKTLGGIPEVKQM
+908 VKTLGGIPEVKQT
-921 TFTADTEAGKKAIED
+921 TFTTDTEAGKKAVED

-942 KKGGTLTLDARNDP
+942 KKNGTLTLDARNDP

-968 EASKGVFAIDANNEP
+968 EASKGIFAIDANNEP
-983 ATAKLLAGIAQ
+983 ATTKLLAGIAQ

-1009 RFQQVLTASK
+1009 RFQQVLSASK
-1019 TQGDNTS
+1019 SQGDNTS

-1040 AEQARRYINSLS
+1040 AEQAQRYINSLS

-1076 GIHPPVFGF
+1076 GIRPPVYGF

-1152 SASEGQAERN
+1152 SATDGQAER
-1162 STAQTVVN
+1162 SATAQTVVN

>member
-1 MGQLDLGTLIAKITV
+1 MSQLDLGTLIAKITV

-24 MDSATRRTQRFTADV
+24 MDAATRRTQRFTADV
-39 QAQGGVV
+39 QTQGGVV
-46 DRVFHSLGRSA
+46 DRVFHSMGRSA

-65 TAAAGATVGV
+65 TAAAATTVGV

-286 GNRLADVLRTFQK
+286 GNKLADVLRTFQK
-299 RLREAQGDIE
+299 RLREAQGGVE

-464 VVTAGAELAS
+464 VATAGAELAS
-474 AFANLPTPVLAAV
+474 AFANLPTPVLATV

-494 GPLGPLVAK
+494 GPLGPLVSK
-503 LTDLGSTGG
+503 LMDLGDTSKKSITQ
-512 SVISALVADLQA
+512 LVTSLQE
-524 MGTTGA
+524 MGTEQTRAVKTFSGLGNAMTNAVAPA
-530 ATVKSFTS
+530 AKTVS
-538 AGSTLKNT
+538 N
-546 LTIFDRVGTSLRND
+546 
-560 TTPGLLSAS
+560 
-569 RELKAFEPAAALA
+569 ELKTIAPAAQ
-582 SNSVGAFSKASV
+582 GAGNAITQVSKASAA
-594 NAGTGVFK
+594 AGPAVFN
-602 LSTLAKNAG
+602 LGTLAKNAG
-611 SALAGAFGA
+611 SRLAGAFA
-620 LLSPAN
+620 AILSPAN
-626 LALGAVSLLAGAFAA
+626 LALGAVALLAGAFAA
-641 YSQKQAEA
+641 YSQKQAEV

-693 AAEDYIRAVSGEG
+693 AAEDYILAVSGEG
-706 EAMERVNKTLEAK
+706 EALERVNKTLEAK

-740 NYAQN
+740 AYAQN

-791 AIDKSTDAMRAQNAA
+791 AIDKATDAMRAQNAA

-908 VKTLGGIPEVKQM
+908 VKTLGGIPEVKQT
-921 TFTADTEAGKKAIED
+921 TFTADTEAGKKAVED

-942 KKGGTLTLDARNDP
+942 KKNGTLTLDARNDP

-968 EASKGVFAIDANNEP
+968 EASKGIFAIDANNEP
-983 ATAKLLAGIAQ
+983 ATAKLLAGLAQ

-1009 RFQQVLTASK
+1009 RFQQVLAASK
-1019 TQGDNTS
+1019 SQSDNTS
-1026 AVMSIYANDYASAK
+1026 GVMSIYANDYASAK
-1040 AEQARRYINSLS
+1040 AEQAQRYINSLS
-1052 SYIDVYYRKH
+1052 SYIDVYYTKH
-1062 GESAQLLPDTFANG
+1062 GESPQLLPDHFADG
-1076 GIHPPVFGF
+1076 GIRPPVYGF

-1152 SASEGQAERN
+1152 SATEGQAER
-1162 STAQTVVN
+1162 SATAQTVVN

-1186 KSEGAAIA
+1186 KSEGAALA

>member
-1 MGQLDLGTLIAKITV
+1 M
-16 DDKGFTAG
+16 
-24 MDSATRRTQRFTADV
+24 
-39 QAQGGVV
+39 
-46 DRVFHSLGRSA
+46 
-57 KASLQVAA
+57 
-65 TAAAGATVGV
+65 
-75 AALGKN
+75 
-81 TLSTGLAYNAM
+81 
-92 QQNANAALKTMLGS
+92 
-106 QKAVNEQMEKLGKL
+106 
-120 AQNSPFSKA
+120 
-129 TFISAQ
+129 
-135 QQLIAFGVEVEKV
+135 
-148 IPLLDAMQNAVAA
+148 
-161 SGGGSQQLA
+161 
-170 DLAFVVAQI
+170 
-179 KAAGKI
+179 
-185 TGQDLIQLGQ
+185 
-195 RGINAAEIIGKAF
+195 
-208 GKSSAEVKAMIS
+208 
-220 KNQIDADQ
+220 
-228 AIDALTKGMM
+228 
-238 EKFGGA
+238 
-244 TDAIK
+244 
-249 KQWSGAADRIK
+249 
-260 AANRDI
+260 
-266 GADLGK
+266 
-272 MFIDPAGGGRAVEW
+272 
-286 GNRLADVLRTFQK
+286 
-299 RLREAQGDIE
+299 
-309 DFLSPAFKNI
+309 
-319 SKGLDAAN
+319 
-327 NALKK
+327 
-332 FDAAR
+332 
-337 AGAQLEKLTS
+337 
-347 YTPLI
+347 
-352 GGTTAALMTFALQP
+352 
-366 IPVIGQ
+366 
-372 LASAMGPLTVGVAA
+372 
-386 LIAASPELRKSG
+386 
-398 SAFGEAFKP
+398 
-407 GEKILASTAKQLA
+407 
-420 DLAIQL
+420 
-426 IKDLSPALESG
+426 
-437 AKGLGTFLT
+437 
-446 NISPLA
+446 
-452 PALVSVLSALAP
+452 VSVLSALAP

-494 GPLGPLVAK
+494 GPLAPLVSK
-503 LTDLGSTGG
+503 LTDLGDVSKK
-512 SVISALVADLQA
+512 SISQFV
-524 MGTTGA
+524 
-530 ATVKSFTS
+530 
-538 AGSTLKNT
+538 
-546 LTIFDRVGTSLRND
+546 TSLQELGTEQTRAVKNFS
-560 TTPGLLSAS
+560 GLGSAMTNAVAPAAKTVS
-569 RELKAFEPAAALA
+569 NELKTIAPAAQ
-582 SNSVGAFSKASV
+582 GAGNAITQVSKASAA
-594 NAGTGVFK
+594 AGPAVFN
-602 LSTLAKNAG
+602 LGTLAKNAG
-611 SALAGAFGA
+611 SRLAGAFA
-620 LLSPAN
+620 AILSPAN
-626 LALGAVSLLAGAFAA
+626 LALGAVALLAGAFAA
-641 YSQKQAEA
+641 YSQKQAEV

-791 AIDKSTDAMRAQNAA
+791 AIDKATDAMRAQNAA

-852 IDGMRNK
+852 IDGMRAK

-873 SHSQE
+873 GHTQE

-921 TFTADTEAGKKAIED
+921 TFTADTEAGKKAVED

-942 KKGGTLTLDARNDP
+942 KKNGTLTLDARNDP

-968 EASKGVFAIDANNEP
+968 EASKGIFAIDANNEP
-983 ATAKLLAGIAQ
+983 ATAKLLAGLAQ

-1009 RFQQVLTASK
+1009 RFQQVLAASK
-1019 TQGDNTS
+1019 SQSDNTS
-1026 AVMSIYANDYASAK
+1026 GVMSIYANDYASAK
-1040 AEQARRYINSLS
+1040 AEQAQRYINSLS
-1052 SYIDVYYRKH
+1052 SYIDVYYMKH
-1062 GESAQLLPDTFANG
+1062 NESPQLLPDHFADG
-1076 GIHPPVFGF
+1076 GIRPPVFGF

-1152 SASEGQAERN
+1152 SATEGQVER
-1162 STAQTVVN
+1162 SATAQTVVN

-1186 KSEGAAIA
+1186 KSEGAALA

>member
-1 MGQLDLGTLIAKITV
+1 MSQLDLGTLIAKITV

-24 MDSATRRTQRFTADV
+24 MDAATRRTQRFTADV

-46 DRVFHSLGRSA
+46 DRVFHSMGRSA

-65 TAAAGATVGV
+65 TAAAATTVGV

-81 TLSTGLAYNAM
+81 TISTGLAYNAM

-272 MFIDPAGGGRAVEW
+272 LFIDPAGGGRAVEW
-286 GNRLADVLRTFQK
+286 GNKLADVLRTFQK

-386 LIAASPELRKSG
+386 LIAASPELRKAG
-398 SAFGEAFKP
+398 GAFGEAFKP
-407 GEKILASTAKQLA
+407 GEKILASTTKQLA

-426 IKDLSPALESG
+426 IKDLSPALEEG
-437 AKGLGTFLT
+437 AKGLGAFLT

-494 GPLGPLVAK
+494 GPLAPLVSK
-503 LTDLGSTGG
+503 LTDLGDVSKKSITQ
-512 SVISALVADLQA
+512 LVTSLQE
-524 MGTTGA
+524 MGTEQTRAVKTFSGLGNAMTNAVAPA
-530 ATVKSFTS
+530 AKTVS
-538 AGSTLKNT
+538 N
-546 LTIFDRVGTSLRND
+546 
-560 TTPGLLSAS
+560 
-569 RELKAFEPAAALA
+569 ELKTIAPAAQ
-582 SNSVGAFSKASV
+582 GAGNAITQVSKASAA
-594 NAGTGVFK
+594 AGPAVFN
-602 LSTLAKNAG
+602 LGTLAKNAG
-611 SALAGAFGA
+611 SRLAGAFA
-620 LLSPAN
+620 AILSPAN
-626 LALGAVSLLAGAFAA
+626 LALGAVTLLAGAFAA
-641 YSQKQAEA
+641 YSQKQAEV

-693 AAEDYIRAVSGEG
+693 AAEDYIRAVAGEG

-719 REAAAKVETAYMD
+719 REAAAKVETTYMD

-740 NYAQN
+740 AYAQN

-791 AIDKSTDAMRAQNAA
+791 AIDKATDAMRAQNAA

-852 IDGMRNK
+852 IDGMRTK

-921 TFTADTEAGKKAIED
+921 TFTADTEAGKKAVED

-1019 TQGDNTS
+1019 NQGDNTS

-1040 AEQARRYINSLS
+1040 AEQAQRYINSLS

-1076 GIHPPVFGF
+1076 GIRPPVYGF

-1152 SASEGQAERN
+1152 SASEGQAERA

-1186 KSEGAAIA
+1186 KSEGAALA

>member
-1 MGQLDLGTLIAKITV
+1 MSQLDLGTLIAKITV

-24 MDSATRRTQRFTADV
+24 MDAATRRTQRFTADV
-39 QAQGGVV
+39 QTQGGIV

-208 GKSSAEVKAMIS
+208 GKSSAEVKTMIS

-249 KQWSGAADRIK
+249 QQWSGAADRIK

-266 GADLGK
+266 GADIGK

-286 GNRLADVLRTFQK
+286 GNKLADVLRTFQK
-299 RLREAQGDIE
+299 RLREAQGSIE

-352 GGTTAALMTFALQP
+352 GGTTAALMAFALQP

-372 LASAMGPLTVGVAA
+372 LASAMGPLTVGVSA
-386 LIAASPELRKSG
+386 LIAASPELRKAG

-420 DLAIQL
+420 DLAIRL

-464 VVTAGAELAS
+464 VATAGAELAA

-487 VALAALH
+487 TALAALH
-494 GPLGPLVAK
+494 GPLGPLVSK
-503 LTDLGSTGG
+503 FTDLGATSGR
-512 SVISALVADLQA
+512 VITNLVAQVQD
-524 MGTTGA
+524 MGTVWTRA
-530 ATVKSFTS
+530 EKST
-538 AGSTLKNT
+538 AG
-546 LTIFDRVGTSLRND
+546 VG
-560 TTPGLLSAS
+560 
-569 RELKAFEPAAALA
+569 AALA
-582 SNSVGAFSKASV
+582 SNIVPAAKSVSNELKTFGPAAQNAGNALTEVGKASA

-626 LALGAVSLLAGAFAA
+626 LALGAVTLLAAAFSA
-641 YSQKQAEA
+641 YSQKQAET

-659 LDRTTAAVSAHTRE
+659 LDRTTASVTANTRE
-673 VIRSKAETDGAL
+673 LVRNKAEQDGAL
-685 SAYVALGG
+685 AAYVALGG
-693 AAEDYIRAVSGEG
+693 AADDYVRAVAGEG
-706 EAMERVNKTLEAK
+706 EAMERVNKTLAAK
-719 REAAAKVETAYMD
+719 REELKQNELAERAGAPGVALYSGATKELKE
-732 GTNAVSAY
+732 NVS
-740 NYAQN
+740 
-745 KLDPN
+745 K
-750 VEKVTASL
+750 ASESL
-758 QQQSEELQR
+758 RDQSDELRR
-767 AQDETRKNTS
+767 AQDETRKSVS

-791 AIDKSTDAMRAQNAA
+791 AIDKATDEMRAQNAA
-806 QGSLVDAQLRSADA
+806 QGSLVDAQLRNIDA
-820 TDRLNKAIEEH
+820 SDRLNKAIEEH
-831 GKITVD
+831 GQVMAD
-837 AYGKVNVLDR
+837 ANGKVDIFNQN
-847 SNRWF
+847 NRWF
-852 IDGMRNK
+852 VQGMRDK

-873 SHSQE
+873 GHTQE
-878 EAKAKADEWA
+878 EAKAKTQEWSTA
-888 HSLQE
+888 LAE

-898 GVPKEAVDEL
+898 GVPKEQINDL
-908 VKTLGGIPEVKQM
+908 IRTLGGIPEVKQM
-921 TFTADTEAGKKAIED
+921 TFTADTEAGKRAIDD
-936 FINEVS
+936 FIEATS
-942 KKGGTLTLDARNDP
+942 KKNGVLTLDANNDP
-956 AVEQLAHTLGLV
+956 AVAQLAQTLGLV
-968 EASKGVFAIDANNEP
+968 EVSKGVFAIDANSEP
-983 ATAKLLAGIAQ
+983 ATAKLIAGIAQ

-1003 IDANNN
+1003 IDANNS
-1009 RFQQVLTASK
+1009 RFQQVLAASK
-1019 TQGDNTS
+1019 SQGDNTS
-1026 AVMSIYANDYASAK
+1026 AAMSIYANDYASAR
-1040 AEQARRYINSLS
+1040 AEQAQRYINSLS

-1076 GIHPPVFGF
+1076 GIRPPVFGF
-1085 ANGTE
+1085 VNGTE

-1152 SASEGQAERN
+1152 SATEGQAER
-1162 STAQTVVN
+1162 SATAQTVVN

-1186 KSEGAAIA
+1186 KSEGAALA

>member
-1 MGQLDLGTLIAKITV
+1 MSQLDLGTLIAKITV

-24 MDSATRRTQRFTADV
+24 MDAATRRTQRFTADV

-46 DRVFHSLGRSA
+46 DRVFHSMGRSA

-65 TAAAGATVGV
+65 TAAAATTVGV

-81 TLSTGLAYNAM
+81 TISTGLAYNAM

-272 MFIDPAGGGRAVEW
+272 LFIDPAGGGRAVEW
-286 GNRLADVLRTFQK
+286 GNKLADVLRTFQK

-386 LIAASPELRKSG
+386 LIAASPELRKAG
-398 SAFGEAFKP
+398 GAFGEAFKP
-407 GEKILASTAKQLA
+407 GEKILASTTKQLA

-426 IKDLSPALESG
+426 IKDLSPALEEG
-437 AKGLGTFLT
+437 AKGLGAFLT

-494 GPLGPLVAK
+494 GPLAPLVSK
-503 LTDLGSTGG
+503 LTDLGDVSKKSITQ
-512 SVISALVADLQA
+512 LVTSLQE
-524 MGTTGA
+524 MGTEQTRAVKTFSGLGNAMTNAVAPA
-530 ATVKSFTS
+530 AKTVS
-538 AGSTLKNT
+538 N
-546 LTIFDRVGTSLRND
+546 
-560 TTPGLLSAS
+560 
-569 RELKAFEPAAALA
+569 ELKTIAPAAQ
-582 SNSVGAFSKASV
+582 GAGNAITQVSKASAA
-594 NAGTGVFK
+594 AGPAVFN
-602 LSTLAKNAG
+602 LGTLAKNAG
-611 SALAGAFGA
+611 SRLAGAFA
-620 LLSPAN
+620 AILSPAN
-626 LALGAVSLLAGAFAA
+626 LALGAVALLAGAFAA

-693 AAEDYIRAVSGEG
+693 AAEDYIRAVAGEG

-719 REAAAKVETAYMD
+719 REAAAKVETTYMD

-740 NYAQN
+740 AYAQN

-791 AIDKSTDAMRAQNAA
+791 AIDKATDAMRAQNAA

-852 IDGMRNK
+852 IDGMRTK

-921 TFTADTEAGKKAIED
+921 TFTADTEAGKKAVED

-1019 TQGDNTS
+1019 NQGDNTS

-1040 AEQARRYINSLS
+1040 AEQAQRYINSLS

-1076 GIHPPVFGF
+1076 GIRPPVFGF

-1145 VSQHANG
+1145 VTQHANG
-1152 SASEGQAERN
+1152 SATEGQAERAA
-1162 STAQTVVN
+1162 TAQTVVN

-1186 KSEGAAIA
+1186 KSEGAALA

>member
-1 MGQLDLGTLIAKITV
+1 MSQLDLGTLIAKITV

-24 MDSATRRTQRFTADV
+24 MDAATRRTQRFTADV

-46 DRVFHSLGRSA
+46 DRVFHSMGRSA

-65 TAAAGATVGV
+65 TAAAATTVGV

-272 MFIDPAGGGRAVEW
+272 MFIDPTGGGRAVEW
-286 GNRLADVLRTFQK
+286 GNKLADVLRTFQK
-299 RLREAQGDIE
+299 RLREAQGGVE

-352 GGTTAALMTFALQP
+352 GGTTAALMAFALQP

-386 LIAASPELRKSG
+386 LIAASPELRKAG
-398 SAFGEAFKP
+398 GAFGEAFKP
-407 GEKILASTAKQLA
+407 GEKILASTTKQLA

-494 GPLGPLVAK
+494 GPLAPLVSK
-503 LTDLGSTGG
+503 LTDLGDVSKK
-512 SVISALVADLQA
+512 SISQFV
-524 MGTTGA
+524 
-530 ATVKSFTS
+530 
-538 AGSTLKNT
+538 
-546 LTIFDRVGTSLRND
+546 TSLQELGTEQTRAVKNFS
-560 TTPGLLSAS
+560 GLGSAMTNAVAPAAKTVS
-569 RELKAFEPAAALA
+569 NELKTIAPAAQ
-582 SNSVGAFSKASV
+582 GAGNAITQVSKASAA
-594 NAGTGVFK
+594 AGPAVFN
-602 LSTLAKNAG
+602 LGTLAKNAG
-611 SALAGAFGA
+611 SRLAGAFA
-620 LLSPAN
+620 AILSPAN
-626 LALGAVSLLAGAFAA
+626 LALGAVALLAGAFAA
-641 YSQKQAEA
+641 YSQKQAEV

-706 EAMERVNKTLEAK
+706 EAMERVNNTLEAK

-740 NYAQN
+740 AYAQN

-791 AIDKSTDAMRAQNAA
+791 AIDKATDAMRAQNAA

-852 IDGMRNK
+852 IDGMRTK

-873 SHSQE
+873 SHTQE

-921 TFTADTEAGKKAIED
+921 TFTADTEAGKKAVED

-942 KKGGTLTLDARNDP
+942 KKNGTLTLDARNDP

-968 EASKGVFAIDANNEP
+968 EASKGIFAIDANNEP
-983 ATAKLLAGIAQ
+983 ATAKLLAGLAQ

-1009 RFQQVLTASK
+1009 RFQQVLAASK
-1019 TQGDNTS
+1019 SQSDNTS
-1026 AVMSIYANDYASAK
+1026 GVMSIYANDYASAK
-1040 AEQARRYINSLS
+1040 AEQAQRYINSLS
-1052 SYIDVYYRKH
+1052 SYIDVYYMKH
-1062 GESAQLLPDTFANG
+1062 NESPQLLPDHFADG
-1076 GIHPPVFGF
+1076 GIRPPVYGF

-1152 SASEGQAERN
+1152 SATEGQAERN

-1186 KSEGAAIA
+1186 KSEGAALA

>member
-1 MGQLDLGTLIAKITV
+1 MSQLDLGTLIAKITV

-24 MDSATRRTQRFTADV
+24 MDAATRRTQRFTADV
-39 QAQGGVV
+39 QTQGGIV

-65 TAAAGATVGV
+65 TAAAGVTVGV

-170 DLAFVVAQI
+170 DLAFVIAQI

-249 KQWSGAADRIK
+249 QQWSGAADRIK

-266 GADLGK
+266 GADIGK

-286 GNRLADVLRTFQK
+286 GNKLADVLRTFQK
-299 RLREAQGDIE
+299 RLREAQGGIE

-386 LIAASPELRKSG
+386 LIAASPELRKAG

-420 DLAIQL
+420 DLAIRL

-464 VVTAGAELAS
+464 VATAGAELAA

-487 VALAALH
+487 TALAALH
-494 GPLGPLVAK
+494 GPLGPLVSK
-503 LTDLGSTGG
+503 FTDLGATTGR
-512 SVISALVADLQA
+512 VITNLVTQVQE
-524 MGTTGA
+524 MGTVWTRAEKSTAGVGA
-530 ATVKSFTS
+530 AMASNIVPAAKSVS
-538 AGSTLKNT
+538 N
-546 LTIFDRVGTSLRND
+546 
-560 TTPGLLSAS
+560 
-569 RELKAFEPAAALA
+569 ELKTFGPAAQNAGNALTEVGKNAA
-582 SNSVGAFSKASV
+582 S
-594 NAGTGVFK
+594 AGTGVFK

-626 LALGAVSLLAGAFAA
+626 LALGAVTLLAAAFSA

-659 LDRTTAAVSAHTRE
+659 LDRTTAAVTAHTRE
-673 VIRSKAETDGAL
+673 LVRNKAEQDGAL
-685 SAYVALGG
+685 AAYVALGG
-693 AAEDYIRAVSGEG
+693 AADDYVRAVAGED
-706 EAMERVNKTLEAK
+706 EAVERVNKTLASK
-719 REAAAKVETAYMD
+719 REELKQNELAERAGAPGVALYSGATKELKE
-732 GTNAVSAY
+732 NVS
-740 NYAQN
+740 
-745 KLDPN
+745 K
-750 VEKVTASL
+750 ASESL
-758 QQQSEELQR
+758 RDQSDELRR
-767 AQDETRKNTS
+767 AQDETRKSVS

-791 AIDKSTDAMRAQNAA
+791 AIDKATDAMRAQNAA
-806 QGSLVDAQLRSADA
+806 QGSLVDAQLRNIDA
-820 TDRLNKAIEEH
+820 SDRLNKAIEEH
-831 GKITVD
+831 GQVMAD
-837 AYGKVNVLDR
+837 ANGKVDIFNQN
-847 SNRWF
+847 NRWF
-852 IDGMRNK
+852 VQGMRDK
-859 IQAIQDEARAFEKT
+859 IQAIQDEARAFERT
-873 SHSQE
+873 GHTQE
-878 EAKAKADEWA
+878 EAKAKTQEWSTA
-888 HSLQE
+888 LAE

-898 GVPKEAVDEL
+898 GVPKEQINDL
-908 VKTLGGIPEVKQM
+908 IRTLGGIPEVKQM
-921 TFTADTEAGKKAIED
+921 TFTADTEAGKRAIDD
-936 FINEVS
+936 FIEATS
-942 KKGGTLTLDARNDP
+942 KKNGVLTLDANNDP
-956 AVEQLAHTLGLV
+956 AVAQLAQTLGLV
-968 EASKGVFAIDANNEP
+968 EVSTGVFAIDANSEP
-983 ATAKLLAGIAQ
+983 ATAKLIAGIAQ

-1003 IDANNN
+1003 IDANNS
-1009 RFQQVLTASK
+1009 RFQQVLAASK
-1019 TQGDNTS
+1019 SQGDNTS
-1026 AVMSIYANDYASAK
+1026 SSMSIYANDYASAR
-1040 AEQARRYINSLS
+1040 AEQAQRYINSLS

-1076 GIHPPVFGF
+1076 GIRPPVFGF

-1152 SASEGQAERN
+1152 SATEGQAERAA
-1162 STAQTVVN
+1162 TAQTVVN

-1186 KSEGAAIA
+1186 KSEGAALA
-1194 RLVGSL
+1194 RLVGGL

>member
-1 MGQLDLGTLIAKITV
+1 MSQLDLGTLIAKITV

-24 MDSATRRTQRFTADV
+24 MDAATRRTQRFTADV

-65 TAAAGATVGV
+65 TAAAGVTVGV

-81 TLSTGLAYNAM
+81 TISTGLAYNAM

-170 DLAFVVAQI
+170 DLAFVIAQI

-249 KQWSGAADRIK
+249 QQWSGAADRIK

-266 GADLGK
+266 GADIGK

-286 GNRLADVLRTFQK
+286 GNKLADVLRTFQK
-299 RLREAQGDIE
+299 RLREAQGGIE

-352 GGTTAALMTFALQP
+352 GGTTAALMAFALQP

-386 LIAASPELRKSG
+386 LIAASPELRKAG
-398 SAFGEAFKP
+398 GAFGEAFKP

-420 DLAIQL
+420 DLALQL

-437 AKGLGTFLT
+437 AKGLGVFLT

-464 VVTAGAELAS
+464 VATAGAELAA

-487 VALAALH
+487 TALAALH
-494 GPLGPLVAK
+494 GPLGPLVSK
-503 LTDLGSTGG
+503 LTDLGSTG
-512 SVISALVADLQA
+512 SRVITNLVAQA
-524 MGTTGA
+524 QEMGTVWGKAEKSTTG
-530 ATVKSFTS
+530 
-538 AGSTLKNT
+538 L
-546 LTIFDRVGTSLRND
+546 GT
-560 TTPGLLSAS
+560 
-569 RELKAFEPAAALA
+569 ALA
-582 SNSVGAFSKASV
+582 SNIVPAAKSASNELKTFGPAAQNAGNALTEVGKNAA

-626 LALGAVSLLAGAFAA
+626 LALGAVTLLAAAFAA
-641 YSQKQAEA
+641 YSQKQAET

-659 LDRTTAAVSAHTRE
+659 LDRTTAAVTANTRE
-673 VIRSKAETDGAL
+673 LVRNKAEKDGAL
-685 SAYVALGG
+685 AAYVSLGG
-693 AAEDYIRAVSGEG
+693 AADDYVRAVAGEG
-706 EAMERVNKTLEAK
+706 EAMERVNKTLAAK
-719 REAAAKVETAYMD
+719 RAEAEKTETAYMD

-740 NYAQN
+740 AYAQN

-750 VEKVTASL
+750 VEKVTDSL
-758 QQQSEELQR
+758 KSQGDELRR
-767 AQDETRKNTS
+767 AQDETRKSVS
-777 EAERAVEAERQRQQ
+777 EAERAVEVERQRQQ
-791 AIDKSTDAMRAQNAA
+791 AIDKATDAMRAQNAA
-806 QGSLVDAQLRSADA
+806 QGSLVDAQLRNIDA
-820 TDRLNKAIEEH
+820 SDRLNKAIEEH
-831 GKITVD
+831 GHVMAD
-837 AYGKVNVLDR
+837 ANGKVDIFNQN
-847 SNRWF
+847 NRWF
-852 IDGMRNK
+852 VQGMRDK

-873 SHSQE
+873 SHTQE
-878 EAKAKADEWA
+878 EASAKTQEWSTA
-888 HSLQE
+888 LAE

-898 GVPKEAVDEL
+898 GVPREQINEL
-908 VKTLGGIPEVKQM
+908 IKSLGGIPEVKQM
-921 TFTADTEAGKKAIED
+921 TFTADTEAGKRAIED
-936 FINEVS
+936 FIEATS
-942 KKGGTLTLDARNDP
+942 KKNGVLTLDANNDP
-956 AVEQLAHTLGLV
+956 AVAQLAQTLGLV
-968 EASKGVFAIDANNEP
+968 EVSTGVFAIDANREP
-983 ATAKLLAGIAQ
+983 ATAKLIAGLAQ

-1009 RFQQVLTASK
+1009 RFQQVLAASK
-1019 TQGDNTS
+1019 NQGDNTS

-1040 AEQARRYINSLS
+1040 AEQAQRYINSLS
-1052 SYIDVYYRKH
+1052 SYIDVYYTKH
-1062 GESAQLLPDTFANG
+1062 GESPQLLPDHFADG
-1076 GIHPPVFGF
+1076 GIRPPIFGF
-1085 ANGTE
+1085 ANGVE

-1152 SASEGQAERN
+1152 SATEGQAER
-1162 STAQTVVN
+1162 SATAQTVVN

-1186 KSEGAAIA
+1186 KSEGAALA

>member
-1 MGQLDLGTLIAKITV
+1 MSQLDLGTLIAKITV

-24 MDSATRRTQRFTADV
+24 MDAATRRTQRFTADV
-39 QAQGGVV
+39 QSQGGIV

-65 TAAAGATVGV
+65 TAAAATTVGV

-170 DLAFVVAQI
+170 DLAFVIAQI

-249 KQWSGAADRIK
+249 QQWSGAADRIK

-266 GADLGK
+266 GADIGK

-286 GNRLADVLRTFQK
+286 GNKLADVLRTFQK
-299 RLREAQGDIE
+299 RLREAQGGIE

-327 NALKK
+327 SALQK

-337 AGAQLEKLTS
+337 AAAQLGKLTS

-352 GGTTAALMTFALQP
+352 GGTTAALMAFALQP

-372 LASAMGPLTVGVAA
+372 LASAMGPLTLGVAA
-386 LIAASPELRKSG
+386 LIAASPELRKAG
-398 SAFGEAFKP
+398 SAFSEAFKP

-420 DLAIQL
+420 DLALQL

-437 AKGLGTFLT
+437 AKGLGVFLT

-464 VVTAGAELAS
+464 VATAGAELAA

-487 VALAALH
+487 TALAALH
-494 GPLGPLVAK
+494 GPLGPLVSK

-512 SVISALVADLQA
+512 RVISALVAQA
-524 MGTTGA
+524 QEMGTVWGKAEKSTTG
-530 ATVKSFTS
+530 
-538 AGSTLKNT
+538 L
-546 LTIFDRVGTSLRND
+546 GT
-560 TTPGLLSAS
+560 
-569 RELKAFEPAAALA
+569 ALA
-582 SNSVGAFSKASV
+582 SNIVPAAKSASNELKTFGPAAQNAGNALTDVGKNAAS
-594 NAGTGVFK
+594 AGTGVFK

-626 LALGAVSLLAGAFAA
+626 LALGAVTLLAAAFAA
-641 YSQKQAEA
+641 YSQKQAET

-659 LDRTTAAVSAHTRE
+659 LDRTTAAVTANTRE
-673 VIRSKAETDGAL
+673 LVRNKAEKDGAL
-685 SAYVALGG
+685 AAYVALGG
-693 AAEDYIRAVSGEG
+693 AADDYVRAVAGEG
-706 EAMERVNKTLEAK
+706 EAMERVNKTLAAK
-719 REAAAKVETAYMD
+719 RAEAEKTETAYMD

-740 NYAQN
+740 AYAQN

-750 VEKVTASL
+750 VEKVTDSL
-758 QQQSEELQR
+758 KSQGDELRR
-767 AQDETRKNTS
+767 AQDETRKSVS
-777 EAERAVEAERQRQQ
+777 EAERAVEVERQRQQ
-791 AIDKSTDAMRAQNAA
+791 AIDKATDAMRAQNAA
-806 QGSLVDAQLRSADA
+806 QGSLVDAQLRNIDA
-820 TDRLNKAIEEH
+820 SDRLNKAIEEH
-831 GKITVD
+831 GQVMAD
-837 AYGKVNVLDR
+837 ANGKVDIFNQN
-847 SNRWF
+847 NRWF
-852 IDGMRNK
+852 VQGMRDK

-873 SHSQE
+873 SHTQE
-878 EAKAKADEWA
+878 EASAKTQEWSSA
-888 HSLQE
+888 LAE

-898 GVPKEAVDEL
+898 GVPREQINEL
-908 VKTLGGIPEVKQM
+908 IKSLGGIPEVKQM
-921 TFTADTEAGKKAIED
+921 TFTADTEAGKRAIED
-936 FINEVS
+936 FIESTS
-942 KKGGTLTLDARNDP
+942 KKNGVLTLDANNDP
-956 AVEQLAHTLGLV
+956 AVAQLAQTLGLV
-968 EASKGVFAIDANNEP
+968 EVSKGIFAIDANSEP
-983 ATAKLLAGIAQ
+983 ATAKLIAGIAQ

-1009 RFQQVLTASK
+1009 RFQQVLAASK
-1019 TQGDNTS
+1019 SQGDNTS
-1026 AVMSIYANDYASAK
+1026 AAMSIYANDYASAK
-1040 AEQARRYINSLS
+1040 AEQAQRYINSLS

-1076 GIHPPVFGF
+1076 GIRPPVYGF
-1085 ANGTE
+1085 ASGTE

-1152 SASEGQAERN
+1152 SASEGQAER
-1162 STAQTVVN
+1162 SATAQTVVH

>member
-1 MGQLDLGTLIAKITV
+1 MSQLDLGTLIAKITV

-24 MDSATRRTQRFTADV
+24 MDAATRRTQRFTADV

-65 TAAAGATVGV
+65 TAAAATTVGV

-286 GNRLADVLRTFQK
+286 GNKLADVLRTFQK
-299 RLREAQGDIE
+299 RLQEAQGGVE

-386 LIAASPELRKSG
+386 LIAASPELRKAG
-398 SAFGEAFKP
+398 GAFGEAFKP

-494 GPLGPLVAK
+494 GPLGPLVSK
-503 LTDLGSTGG
+503 LTDLGDTSKKSITQ
-512 SVISALVADLQA
+512 LVTSLQE
-524 MGTTGA
+524 MGTEQTRAVKTFSGLGNAMTNAVAPA
-530 ATVKSFTS
+530 AKTVS
-538 AGSTLKNT
+538 N
-546 LTIFDRVGTSLRND
+546 
-560 TTPGLLSAS
+560 
-569 RELKAFEPAAALA
+569 ELKTIAPAAQ
-582 SNSVGAFSKASV
+582 GAGNAITQVSKASAA
-594 NAGTGVFK
+594 AGPAVFN
-602 LSTLAKNAG
+602 LGTLAKNAG

-626 LALGAVSLLAGAFAA
+626 LALGAVSLLAAAFSA
-641 YSQKQAEA
+641 YFQKQAEA

-659 LDRTTAAVSAHTRE
+659 LDRTTASVTANTRE
-673 VIRSKAETDGAL
+673 LVRNKAEQDGAL
-685 SAYVALGG
+685 AAYVALGG
-693 AAEDYIRAVSGEG
+693 AAEDYIRAVAGEG
-706 EAMERVNKTLEAK
+706 EAVERVNKVLAAK
-719 REAAAKVETAYMD
+719 REEAAKTETAYMD

-740 NYAQN
+740 AYAQN
-745 KLDPN
+745 KLDPK

-791 AIDKSTDAMRAQNAA
+791 AIDKATDAMRAQNAA

-852 IDGMRNK
+852 IDGMRAK

-873 SHSQE
+873 SHTQE

-908 VKTLGGIPEVKQM
+908 VKTLGGIPEVKQT
-921 TFTADTEAGKKAIED
+921 TFTADTEAGKKAVED

-942 KKGGTLTLDARNDP
+942 KKNGTLTLDARNDP

-983 ATAKLLAGIAQ
+983 ATAKLLAGLAQ

-1009 RFQQVLTASK
+1009 RFQQVLAASK
-1019 TQGDNTS
+1019 SQGDNTS

-1076 GIHPPVFGF
+1076 GIRPPVYGF

-1152 SASEGQAERN
+1152 SATEGQVER
-1162 STAQTVVN
+1162 SATAQTVVN

-1186 KSEGAAIA
+1186 KSEGAALA

>member
-1 MGQLDLGTLIAKITV
+1 MSQLDLGTLIAKITV

-24 MDSATRRTQRFTADV
+24 MDAATRRTQRFTADV
-39 QAQGGVV
+39 QTQGGVV

-65 TAAAGATVGV
+65 TAAAGVTVGV

-249 KQWSGAADRIK
+249 QQWSGAADRIK

-286 GNRLADVLRTFQK
+286 GNKLADVLRTFQK
-299 RLREAQGDIE
+299 RLREAQGGIE

-327 NALKK
+327 NALQK

-386 LIAASPELRKSG
+386 LIAASPELRKAG

-420 DLAIQL
+420 DLAIRL

-464 VVTAGAELAS
+464 VATAGAELAAS
-474 AFANLPTPVLAAV
+474 FANLPTPILAAIT
-487 VALAALH
+487 ALAALH
-494 GPLGPLVAK
+494 GPLAPLVSK
-503 LTDLGSTGG
+503 FTDLGATSGR
-512 SVISALVADLQA
+512 VITNLVAQVQD
-524 MGTTGA
+524 MGTVWTRAEKSTAGVGA
-530 ATVKSFTS
+530 AMASNIVPAAKSVS
-538 AGSTLKNT
+538 N
-546 LTIFDRVGTSLRND
+546 
-560 TTPGLLSAS
+560 
-569 RELKAFEPAAALA
+569 ELKTFGPAAQNAGNALTE
-582 SNSVGAFSKASV
+582 VGKASA

-611 SALAGAFGA
+611 SALAGAFSA

-626 LALGAVSLLAGAFAA
+626 LALGAVALLAGAFAA

-659 LDRTTAAVSAHTRE
+659 LDRTTAAVTAHTRE
-673 VIRSKAETDGAL
+673 LVRNKAEQDGAL
-685 SAYVALGG
+685 AAYVALGG
-693 AAEDYIRAVSGEG
+693 AADDYVRAVAGED
-706 EAMERVNKTLEAK
+706 EAVERVNKTLASK
-719 REAAAKVETAYMD
+719 REELKQNELAERAGAPGVALYSGATKELKE
-732 GTNAVSAY
+732 NVS
-740 NYAQN
+740 
-745 KLDPN
+745 K
-750 VEKVTASL
+750 ASESL
-758 QQQSEELQR
+758 RDQSEELQR
-767 AQDETRKNTS
+767 AQDETRKSTS

-791 AIDKSTDAMRAQNAA
+791 AIDKATDAIRAQNAA
-806 QGSLVDAQLRSADA
+806 QGSLVDAQLRNIDA
-820 TDRLNKAIEEH
+820 SDRLNKAIEEH
-831 GKITVD
+831 GQVMAD
-837 AYGKVNVLDR
+837 ANGKVDIFNQN
-847 SNRWF
+847 NRWF
-852 IDGMRNK
+852 VQGMRDK

-873 SHSQE
+873 GHTQE
-878 EAKAKADEWA
+878 EAKAKTQEWSTA
-888 HSLQE
+888 LSE

-898 GVPKEAVDEL
+898 GVPKEQINDL
-908 VKTLGGIPEVKQM
+908 IRTLGGIPEVKQM
-921 TFTADTEAGKKAIED
+921 TFTADTEAGKRAIED
-936 FINEVS
+936 FIADTA
-942 KKGGTLTLDARNDP
+942 KKNGVLTLDANNDP
-956 AVEQLAHTLGLV
+956 AVAQLAQTLGLV
-968 EASKGVFAIDANNEP
+968 EVSKGVFAIDANSEP
-983 ATAKLLAGIAQ
+983 ATAKLIAGIAQ

-1009 RFQQVLTASK
+1009 RFQQVLAASK
-1019 TQGDNTS
+1019 SQSDNTS
-1026 AVMSIYANDYASAK
+1026 GVMSIYANDYASAR
-1040 AEQARRYINSLS
+1040 AEQAQRYINSLS
-1052 SYIDVYYRKH
+1052 SYIDVFYRKH

-1076 GIHPPVFGF
+1076 GIRPPVFGF

-1152 SASEGQAERN
+1152 SATEGQAER
-1162 STAQTVVN
+1162 SATAQTVVN

-1186 KSEGAAIA
+1186 KSEGAALA

>member
-1 MGQLDLGTLIAKITV
+1 MSQLDLGTLIAKITV

-39 QAQGGVV
+39 QAQGGIV

-179 KAAGKI
+179 KAAGRI

-249 KQWSGAADRIK
+249 QQWSGAADRIK

-286 GNRLADVLRTFQK
+286 GNKLADVLRTFQK

-464 VVTAGAELAS
+464 VATAGAELAS

-494 GPLGPLVAK
+494 GPLAPLVSK
-503 LTDLGSTGG
+503 LTDLGDVSKK
-512 SVISALVADLQA
+512 SISQFV
-524 MGTTGA
+524 
-530 ATVKSFTS
+530 
-538 AGSTLKNT
+538 
-546 LTIFDRVGTSLRND
+546 TSLQELGTEQTRAVKNFS
-560 TTPGLLSAS
+560 GLGSAMTNAVAPAAKTVS
-569 RELKAFEPAAALA
+569 NELKTIAPAAQ
-582 SNSVGAFSKASV
+582 GAGNAITQVSKASAA
-594 NAGTGVFK
+594 AGPAVFN
-602 LSTLAKNAG
+602 LGTLAKNAG
-611 SALAGAFGA
+611 SRLAGAFA
-620 LLSPAN
+620 AILSPAN
-626 LALGAVSLLAGAFAA
+626 LALGAVALLAGAFAA
-641 YSQKQAEA
+641 YSQKQAEV

-791 AIDKSTDAMRAQNAA
+791 AIDKATDAMRAQNAA

-820 TDRLNKAIEEH
+820 TDRLNRAIEEH

-873 SHSQE
+873 GHSQE

-908 VKTLGGIPEVKQM
+908 VKTLGGIPEVKQT
-921 TFTADTEAGKKAIED
+921 TFTADTEAGKKAVED

-942 KKGGTLTLDARNDP
+942 KKNGTLTLDARNDP

-1019 TQGDNTS
+1019 NQGDNTS

-1040 AEQARRYINSLS
+1040 AEQAQRYINSLS
-1052 SYIDVYYRKH
+1052 SYVDVYYRKH

-1076 GIHPPVFGF
+1076 GIRPPVYGF

-1152 SASEGQAERN
+1152 SASEGQAERAA
-1162 STAQTVVN
+1162 TAQTVVN

-1186 KSEGAAIA
+1186 KSEGAALA

>member
-1 MGQLDLGTLIAKITV
+1 MSQLDLGTLIAKITV

-24 MDSATRRTQRFTADV
+24 MDAATRRTQRFTADV

-46 DRVFHSLGRSA
+46 DRVFHSMGRSA

-65 TAAAGATVGV
+65 TAAAATTVGV

-81 TLSTGLAYNAM
+81 TISTGLAYNAM

-249 KQWSGAADRIK
+249 QQWSGAADRIK

-266 GADLGK
+266 GADIGK

-286 GNRLADVLRTFQK
+286 GNKLADVLRTFQK
-299 RLREAQGDIE
+299 RLREAQGGVE

-407 GEKILASTAKQLA
+407 GEKILASTTKQLA
-420 DLAIQL
+420 DLALQL

-437 AKGLGTFLT
+437 AKGLGAFLT

-494 GPLGPLVAK
+494 GPLAPLVSK
-503 LTDLGSTGG
+503 LTDLGDVSKKSITQ
-512 SVISALVADLQA
+512 LVTSLQE
-524 MGTTGA
+524 MGTEQTRAVKTFSGLGSAMTNAVAPA
-530 ATVKSFTS
+530 AKTVS
-538 AGSTLKNT
+538 N
-546 LTIFDRVGTSLRND
+546 
-560 TTPGLLSAS
+560 
-569 RELKAFEPAAALA
+569 ELKTIAPAAQ
-582 SNSVGAFSKASV
+582 GAGNAITQVSKASAA
-594 NAGTGVFK
+594 AGPAVFN
-602 LSTLAKNAG
+602 LGTLAKNAG
-611 SALAGAFGA
+611 SRLAGAFA
-620 LLSPAN
+620 AILSPAN
-626 LALGAVSLLAGAFAA
+626 LALGAVALLAGAFAA
-641 YSQKQAEA
+641 YSQKQAEV

-706 EAMERVNKTLEAK
+706 EAVERVNKVLAAK
-719 REAAAKVETAYMD
+719 REEAAKTETAYMD

-740 NYAQN
+740 AYAQN

-791 AIDKSTDAMRAQNAA
+791 AIDKATDAMRAQNAA

-852 IDGMRNK
+852 IDGMRTK

-908 VKTLGGIPEVKQM
+908 VKTLGGIPEVKQT
-921 TFTADTEAGKKAIED
+921 TFTADTEAGKKAVED

-942 KKGGTLTLDARNDP
+942 KKNGTLTLDARNDP

-968 EASKGVFAIDANNEP
+968 EASKGIFAIDANNEP
-983 ATAKLLAGIAQ
+983 ATAKLLAGLAQ

-1019 TQGDNTS
+1019 NQGDNTS

-1076 GIHPPVFGF
+1076 GIRPPVFGF

-1152 SASEGQAERN
+1152 SATEGQAERTA
-1162 STAQTVVN
+1162 TAQTVVN

>member
-1 MGQLDLGTLIAKITV
+1 MSQLDLGTLIAKITV

-24 MDSATRRTQRFTADV
+24 MDAATRRTQRFTADV

-266 GADLGK
+266 GADIGK

-286 GNRLADVLRTFQK
+286 GNKLADVLRTFQK

-386 LIAASPELRKSG
+386 LIAASPELRKAG
-398 SAFGEAFKP
+398 GAFGEAFKP

-494 GPLGPLVAK
+494 GPLGPLVSK
-503 LTDLGSTGG
+503 FTDLGATTGR
-512 SVISALVADLQA
+512 VITNLVAQVQD
-524 MGTTGA
+524 MGTVWTK
-530 ATVKSFTS
+530 TEKST
-538 AGSTLKNT
+538 A
-546 LTIFDRVGTSLRND
+546 
-560 TTPGLLSAS
+560 
-569 RELKAFEPAAALA
+569 
-582 SNSVGAFSKASV
+582 SVGAAMASNIV
-594 NAGTGVFK
+594 PAAKSASNELKTFGPAAQSAGNALTDVGKNAASAGTGVFK

-626 LALGAVSLLAGAFAA
+626 LALGAVTLLAAAFAA
-641 YSQKQAEA
+641 YSQKQAET

-659 LDRTTAAVSAHTRE
+659 LDRTTASVTANTRE
-673 VIRSKAETDGAL
+673 LVRNKAEQDGAL
-685 SAYVALGG
+685 AAYVALGG
-693 AAEDYIRAVSGEG
+693 AADDYVRAVAGEG
-706 EAMERVNKTLEAK
+706 EAMERVNKVLAAK
-719 REAAAKVETAYMD
+719 REEAAKTETAYMD

-740 NYAQN
+740 AYAHN

-758 QQQSEELQR
+758 QHQSEELQR
-767 AQDETRKNTS
+767 AQEETRKNTS

-791 AIDKSTDAMRAQNAA
+791 AIDKATDAMRAQNAA
-806 QGSLVDAQLRSADA
+806 QGSLVDAQLRNIDA
-820 TDRLNKAIEEH
+820 SDRLNKAIEEH
-831 GKITVD
+831 GQVIAD
-837 AYGKVNVLDR
+837 ANGKVDIFNQN
-847 SNRWF
+847 NRWF
-852 IDGMRNK
+852 VQGMRDK

-873 SHSQE
+873 GHTQE
-878 EAKAKADEWA
+878 EAKAKTQEWSTA
-888 HSLQE
+888 LAE

-898 GVPKEAVDEL
+898 GVPKEQINDL
-908 VKTLGGIPEVKQM
+908 IKSLGGIPEVKQM
-921 TFTADTEAGKKAIED
+921 TFTADTEAGKRAIDD
-936 FINEVS
+936 FIEATS
-942 KKGGTLTLDARNDP
+942 KKNGVLTLDANNDP
-956 AVEQLAHTLGLV
+956 AVAQLAQTLGLV
-968 EASKGVFAIDANNEP
+968 EVSKGVFAIDANNEP
-983 ATAKLLAGIAQ
+983 ATAKLLAGLAQ

-1003 IDANNN
+1003 IDANNS
-1009 RFQQVLTASK
+1009 RFQQVLAASK
-1019 TQGDNTS
+1019 SQGDNTS
-1026 AVMSIYANDYASAK
+1026 AAMSIYANDYASAR
-1040 AEQARRYINSLS
+1040 AEQAQRYINSLS
-1052 SYIDVYYRKH
+1052 SYIDVFYRKH

-1076 GIHPPVFGF
+1076 GIRPPVYGF

-1152 SASEGQAERN
+1152 SATEGQAERAA
-1162 STAQTVVN
+1162 TAQTVVN

-1186 KSEGAAIA
+1186 KSEGAALA

>member
-1 MGQLDLGTLIAKITV
+1 MSQLDLGTLIAKITV

-24 MDSATRRTQRFTADV
+24 MDAATRRTQRFTADV
-39 QAQGGVV
+39 QTQGGVV

-65 TAAAGATVGV
+65 TAAAATTVGV

-208 GKSSAEVKAMIS
+208 GKSSAEVKTMIS

-249 KQWSGAADRIK
+249 QQWSGAADRIK

-266 GADLGK
+266 GADIGK

-286 GNRLADVLRTFQK
+286 GNKLADVLRTFQK
-299 RLREAQGDIE
+299 RLREAQGGIE
-309 DFLSPAFKNI
+309 DFLNPAFKNI

-347 YTPLI
+347 YAPLI

-386 LIAASPELRKSG
+386 LIAASPELRKAG

-420 DLAIQL
+420 DLALQL

-464 VVTAGAELAS
+464 VATAGAELAA

-487 VALAALH
+487 TALAALH
-494 GPLGPLVAK
+494 GPLGPLVSK

-512 SVISALVADLQA
+512 RVISSLVAQA
-524 MGTTGA
+524 QEMGTVWTRA
-530 ATVKSFTS
+530 EKST
-538 AGSTLKNT
+538 AGL
-546 LTIFDRVGTSLRND
+546 GT
-560 TTPGLLSAS
+560 
-569 RELKAFEPAAALA
+569 ALA
-582 SNSVGAFSKASV
+582 SNIVPAAKSASNELKTFGPAAQSAGNALTDVGKNAAS
-594 NAGTGVFK
+594 AGTGVFK

-626 LALGAVSLLAGAFAA
+626 LALGAVTLLAAAFAA
-641 YSQKQAEA
+641 YSQKQAET
-649 TQRVEEYKET
+649 TQRVEEYKDT
-659 LDRTTAAVSAHTRE
+659 LDRTTAAVTANTRE
-673 VIRSKAETDGAL
+673 LVRNKAEQDGAL
-685 SAYVALGG
+685 AAYVALGG
-693 AAEDYIRAVSGEG
+693 AADDYVRAVAGEG
-706 EAMERVNKTLEAK
+706 EAMERVNKVLASK
-719 REAAAKVETAYMD
+719 REELKQNELAERAGAPGVALYSGATKELKE
-732 GTNAVSAY
+732 NVS
-740 NYAQN
+740 
-745 KLDPN
+745 K
-750 VEKVTASL
+750 ASESL
-758 QQQSEELQR
+758 RDQSEELQR
-767 AQDETRKNTS
+767 AQDETRKSTS

-791 AIDKSTDAMRAQNAA
+791 AIDKATDAMRAQNAA
-806 QGSLVDAQLRSADA
+806 QGSLVDAQLRNIDA
-820 TDRLNKAIEEH
+820 SDRLNKAIEEH
-831 GKITVD
+831 GQVMAD
-837 AYGKVNVLDR
+837 ANGKVDIFNQN
-847 SNRWF
+847 NRWF
-852 IDGMRNK
+852 VQGMRDK

-873 SHSQE
+873 GHTQE
-878 EAKAKADEWA
+878 EAKAKTEEWGKA
-888 HSLQE
+888 LAE

-898 GVPKEAVDEL
+898 GVPKEQINDL
-908 VKTLGGIPEVKQM
+908 IRTLGGIPEVKQM
-921 TFTADTEAGKKAIED
+921 TFTADTEQGKRAIDD
-936 FINEVS
+936 FIEATS
-942 KKGGTLTLDARNDP
+942 KKNGVLTLDANNDP
-956 AVEQLAHTLGLV
+956 AVAQLAQTLGLV
-968 EASKGVFAIDANNEP
+968 EVSTGVFAIDANSEP
-983 ATAKLLAGIAQ
+983 ATAKLIAGIAQ

-1003 IDANNN
+1003 IDANNS
-1009 RFQQVLTASK
+1009 RFQQVLAASK
-1019 TQGDNTS
+1019 SQSDNTS
-1026 AVMSIYANDYASAK
+1026 GVMSIYANDYASAK
-1040 AEQARRYINSLS
+1040 AEQAQRYINSLS
-1052 SYIDVYYRKH
+1052 SYIDVYYSRH

-1076 GIHPPVFGF
+1076 GIRPPVFGF

-1097 PAGAMRL
+1097 PAGAIRL

-1152 SASEGQAERN
+1152 SATEGQAERAA
-1162 STAQTVVN
+1162 TAQTVVN

-1186 KSEGAAIA
+1186 KSEGAALA

>member
-1 MGQLDLGTLIAKITV
+1 MSQLDLGTLIAKITV

-24 MDSATRRTQRFTADV
+24 MDAATRRTQRFTADV

-65 TAAAGATVGV
+65 TAAAATTVGV

-170 DLAFVVAQI
+170 DLAFVIAQI

-238 EKFGGA
+238 DKFGGA

-249 KQWSGAADRIK
+249 QQWSGAADRIK

-286 GNRLADVLRTFQK
+286 GNKVADVLRTFQK
-299 RLREAQGDIE
+299 RLREAQGGVE

-386 LIAASPELRKSG
+386 LIAASPELRKAG
-398 SAFGEAFKP
+398 GAFGEAFKP

-426 IKDLSPALESG
+426 IKDLSPALEEG

-494 GPLGPLVAK
+494 GPLAPLVSK
-503 LTDLGSTGG
+503 LTDLGDVSKKSITQ
-512 SVISALVADLQA
+512 LVTSLQE
-524 MGTTGA
+524 MGTEQTRAVKTFSGLGNAMTNAVAPA
-530 ATVKSFTS
+530 AKTVS
-538 AGSTLKNT
+538 N
-546 LTIFDRVGTSLRND
+546 
-560 TTPGLLSAS
+560 
-569 RELKAFEPAAALA
+569 ELKTIAPAAQ
-582 SNSVGAFSKASV
+582 GAGNAITQVSKASAA
-594 NAGTGVFK
+594 AGPAVFN
-602 LSTLAKNAG
+602 LGTLAKNAG
-611 SALAGAFGA
+611 SRLAGAFA
-620 LLSPAN
+620 AILSPAN
-626 LALGAVSLLAGAFAA
+626 LALGAVALLAGAFAA
-641 YSQKQAEA
+641 YSQKQAEV

-745 KLDPN
+745 KLDPD

-791 AIDKSTDAMRAQNAA
+791 AIDKATDAMRAQNAA

-921 TFTADTEAGKKAIED
+921 TFTADTEAGKKAVED

-983 ATAKLLAGIAQ
+983 ATAKLLAGLAQ

-1019 TQGDNTS
+1019 NQSDNTS
-1026 AVMSIYANDYASAK
+1026 GVMSIYANDYASAK
-1040 AEQARRYINSLS
+1040 AEQAQRYINSLS
-1052 SYIDVYYRKH
+1052 SYIDVYYMKH
-1062 GESAQLLPDTFANG
+1062 NESPQLLPDHFADG
-1076 GIHPPVFGF
+1076 GIRPPVYGF

-1152 SASEGQAERN
+1152 SATEGQAERAA
-1162 STAQTVVN
+1162 TAQTVVN

-1186 KSEGAAIA
+1186 KSEGAALA

>member
-1 MGQLDLGTLIAKITV
+1 MSQLDLGTLIAKITV

-24 MDSATRRTQRFTADV
+24 MDAATRRTQRFTADV

-57 KASLQVAA
+57 KAALQVAA
-65 TAAAGATVGV
+65 TAAAATTVGV

-272 MFIDPAGGGRAVEW
+272 MFIDPVGGGRAVEW
-286 GNRLADVLRTFQK
+286 GNKLADVLRTFQK
-299 RLREAQGDIE
+299 RLREAQGGIE

-386 LIAASPELRKSG
+386 LIAASPELRKAG
-398 SAFGEAFKP
+398 GAFGEAFKP

-494 GPLGPLVAK
+494 GPLAPLVSK
-503 LTDLGSTGG
+503 LTDLGDVSKKSITQ
-512 SVISALVADLQA
+512 LVTSLQE
-524 MGTTGA
+524 MGTEQTRAVKTFSGLGNAMTNAVAPA
-530 ATVKSFTS
+530 AKTVS
-538 AGSTLKNT
+538 N
-546 LTIFDRVGTSLRND
+546 
-560 TTPGLLSAS
+560 
-569 RELKAFEPAAALA
+569 ELKTIAPAAQ
-582 SNSVGAFSKASV
+582 GAGNAITQVSKASAA
-594 NAGTGVFK
+594 AGPAVFN
-602 LSTLAKNAG
+602 LGTLAKSAG
-611 SALAGAFGA
+611 SALGGAFA
-620 LLSPAN
+620 AILSPAN
-626 LALGAVSLLAGAFAA
+626 LALGAVALLAGAFAA

-659 LDRTTAAVSAHTRE
+659 LDRTTASVTANTRE
-673 VIRSKAETDGAL
+673 LVRNKAEQDGAL
-685 SAYVALGG
+685 AAYVALGG
-693 AAEDYIRAVSGEG
+693 AAEDYIRAVAGEG
-706 EAMERVNKTLEAK
+706 EAVERVNKVLAAK
-719 REAAAKVETAYMD
+719 REEAAKTETAYMD

-745 KLDPN
+745 KLDPD

-767 AQDETRKNTS
+767 AKDETRKNTS
-777 EAERAVEAERQRQQ
+777 EAERAVEVERQRQQ
-791 AIDKSTDAMRAQNAA
+791 AIDKATDAMRAQNAA

-908 VKTLGGIPEVKQM
+908 VKTLGGIPEVKQT
-921 TFTADTEAGKKAIED
+921 TFTADTEAGKKAVED

-942 KKGGTLTLDARNDP
+942 KKNGTLTLDARNDP

-968 EASKGVFAIDANNEP
+968 EASKGIFAIDANNEP
-983 ATAKLLAGIAQ
+983 ATAKLLAGLAQ

-1009 RFQQVLTASK
+1009 RFQQVLAASK
-1019 TQGDNTS
+1019 SQSDNTS
-1026 AVMSIYANDYASAK
+1026 GVMSIYANDYASAK
-1040 AEQARRYINSLS
+1040 AEQAQRYINSLS

-1076 GIHPPVFGF
+1076 GIRPPVFGF

-1152 SASEGQAERN
+1152 SATEGQAERAA
-1162 STAQTVVN
+1162 TAQTVVN

>member
-1 MGQLDLGTLIAKITV
+1 MSQLDLGTLIAKITV

-24 MDSATRRTQRFTADV
+24 MDAATRRTQRFTADV
-39 QAQGGVV
+39 QAQGGAV

-65 TAAAGATVGV
+65 TAAAATTVGV

-286 GNRLADVLRTFQK
+286 GNKLADVLRTFQK
-299 RLREAQGDIE
+299 RLQEAQGGVE

-352 GGTTAALMTFALQP
+352 SGTTAALMTFALQP

-386 LIAASPELRKSG
+386 LIAASPELRKAG
-398 SAFGEAFKP
+398 GAFGEAFKP
-407 GEKILASTAKQLA
+407 GEKILASTTKQLA

-494 GPLGPLVAK
+494 GPLAPLVSK
-503 LTDLGSTGG
+503 LTDLGDVSKK
-512 SVISALVADLQA
+512 SISQFV
-524 MGTTGA
+524 
-530 ATVKSFTS
+530 
-538 AGSTLKNT
+538 
-546 LTIFDRVGTSLRND
+546 TSLQELGTEQTRAVKNFS
-560 TTPGLLSAS
+560 GLGSAMTNAVAPAAKTVS
-569 RELKAFEPAAALA
+569 NELKTIAPAAQ
-582 SNSVGAFSKASV
+582 GAGNAITQVSKASAA
-594 NAGTGVFK
+594 AGPAVFN
-602 LSTLAKNAG
+602 LGTLAKNAG
-611 SALAGAFGA
+611 SRLAGAFA
-620 LLSPAN
+620 VILSPAN
-626 LALGAVSLLAGAFAA
+626 LALGAVALLAGAFAA
-641 YSQKQAEA
+641 YSQKQAEV

-791 AIDKSTDAMRAQNAA
+791 AIDKATDAMRAQNAA

-852 IDGMRNK
+852 IDGMRAK

-873 SHSQE
+873 GHTQE

-921 TFTADTEAGKKAIED
+921 TFTADTEAGKKAVED

-942 KKGGTLTLDARNDP
+942 KKNGTLTLDARNDP

-968 EASKGVFAIDANNEP
+968 EASKGIFAIDANNEP
-983 ATAKLLAGIAQ
+983 ATAKLLAGLAQ

-1009 RFQQVLTASK
+1009 RFQQVLAASK
-1019 TQGDNTS
+1019 SQSDNTS
-1026 AVMSIYANDYASAK
+1026 GVMSIYANDYASAK
-1040 AEQARRYINSLS
+1040 AEQAQRYINSLS

-1076 GIHPPVFGF
+1076 GIRPPVFGF

-1152 SASEGQAERN
+1152 SASEGQAER
-1162 STAQTVVN
+1162 SATAQTVVN

>member
-1 MGQLDLGTLIAKITV
+1 MSQLDLGTLIAKITV

-24 MDSATRRTQRFTADV
+24 MDAATRRTQRFTADV
-39 QAQGGVV
+39 QTQGGVV

-65 TAAAGATVGV
+65 TAVAATTVGV

-249 KQWSGAADRIK
+249 QQWSGAADRIK

-266 GADLGK
+266 GADIGK

-286 GNRLADVLRTFQK
+286 GNKLADVLRTFQK
-299 RLREAQGDIE
+299 RLREAQGGIE
-309 DFLSPAFKNI
+309 DFLSPAFKSI

-327 NALKK
+327 NALQK

-352 GGTTAALMTFALQP
+352 GGTTAALMAFALQP

-386 LIAASPELRKSG
+386 LIAASPELRKAG

-420 DLAIQL
+420 DLAIRL

-464 VVTAGAELAS
+464 VATAGAELAAS
-474 AFANLPTPVLAAV
+474 FANLPTPVLAAV
-487 VALAALH
+487 TALAALH
-494 GPLGPLVAK
+494 GPLAPLVSK
-503 LTDLGSTGG
+503 FTDLGATSGR
-512 SVISALVADLQA
+512 VITNLVAQVQD
-524 MGTTGA
+524 MGTVWTRA
-530 ATVKSFTS
+530 EKST
-538 AGSTLKNT
+538 AG
-546 LTIFDRVGTSLRND
+546 VG
-560 TTPGLLSAS
+560 
-569 RELKAFEPAAALA
+569 AALA
-582 SNSVGAFSKASV
+582 SNIVPAAKNVSNELKTFGPAAQNAGNALTEVGKASA

-626 LALGAVSLLAGAFAA
+626 LALGAVTLLAAAFSA
-641 YSQKQAEA
+641 YAQKQAET

-659 LDRTTAAVSAHTRE
+659 LDRTTGAVSAHTRE

-719 REAAAKVETAYMD
+719 REAAAKVETTYMD

-740 NYAQN
+740 AYAQN

-767 AQDETRKNTS
+767 AQDETRKSVS

-791 AIDKSTDAMRAQNAA
+791 AIDKATDAMRAQNAA
-806 QGSLVDAQLRSADA
+806 QGSLVDAQLRNIDA
-820 TDRLNKAIEEH
+820 SDRLNKAIEEH
-831 GKITVD
+831 GQVMAD
-837 AYGKVNVLDR
+837 ANGKVDIFNQN
-847 SNRWF
+847 NRWF
-852 IDGMRNK
+852 VQGMRDK

-873 SHSQE
+873 GHTQE
-878 EAKAKADEWA
+878 EAKAKTQEWSTA
-888 HSLQE
+888 LAE

-898 GVPKEAVDEL
+898 GVPKEQINDL
-908 VKTLGGIPEVKQM
+908 IKSLGGIPEVKQM
-921 TFTADTEAGKKAIED
+921 TFTADTEAGKRAIDD
-936 FINEVS
+936 FIEATS
-942 KKGGTLTLDARNDP
+942 KKNGVLTLDANNDP
-956 AVEQLAHTLGLV
+956 AVAQLAQTLGLV
-968 EASKGVFAIDANNEP
+968 EVSKGVFAIDANSEP
-983 ATAKLLAGIAQ
+983 ATAKLIAGIAQ

-1009 RFQQVLTASK
+1009 RFQQVLAASK
-1019 TQGDNTS
+1019 SQGDNTS
-1026 AVMSIYANDYASAK
+1026 SSISIYANDYASAR
-1040 AEQARRYINSLS
+1040 AEQAQRYINSLS

-1076 GIHPPVFGF
+1076 GIRPPVYGF

-1152 SASEGQAERN
+1152 SASEGQAERAA
-1162 STAQTVVN
+1162 TAQTVVN

-1186 KSEGAAIA
+1186 KSEGAALA

>member
-1 MGQLDLGTLIAKITV
+1 MSQLDLGTLIAKITV

-24 MDSATRRTQRFTADV
+24 MDAATRRTQRFTADV

-65 TAAAGATVGV
+65 TAAAATTVGV

-170 DLAFVVAQI
+170 DLAFVIAQI

-208 GKSSAEVKAMIS
+208 GKSSAEVKTMIS

-249 KQWSGAADRIK
+249 QQWSGAADRIK

-266 GADLGK
+266 GADIGK

-286 GNRLADVLRTFQK
+286 GNKLADVLRTFQK
-299 RLREAQGDIE
+299 RLREAQGGIE

-386 LIAASPELRKSG
+386 LIAASPELRKAG

-420 DLAIQL
+420 DLAIRL

-464 VVTAGAELAS
+464 VATAGAELAA

-487 VALAALH
+487 TALAALH
-494 GPLGPLVAK
+494 GPLAPLVSK
-503 LTDLGSTGG
+503 FTDLGATSGR
-512 SVISALVADLQA
+512 VITNLVAQVQD
-524 MGTTGA
+524 MGTVWTRAEKSTAGVGA
-530 ATVKSFTS
+530 AMASNIVPAAKSVS
-538 AGSTLKNT
+538 N
-546 LTIFDRVGTSLRND
+546 
-560 TTPGLLSAS
+560 
-569 RELKAFEPAAALA
+569 ELKTFGPAAQNAGNALTE
-582 SNSVGAFSKASV
+582 VGKASA

-626 LALGAVSLLAGAFAA
+626 LALGAVTLLAAAFSA
-641 YSQKQAEA
+641 YSQKQAEV

-659 LDRTTAAVSAHTRE
+659 LDRTTASVTAHTRE
-673 VIRSKAETDGAL
+673 LVRNKAEQDGAL
-685 SAYVALGG
+685 AAYVALGG
-693 AAEDYIRAVSGEG
+693 AADDYVRAVAGEG
-706 EAMERVNKTLEAK
+706 EAMERVNKTLASK
-719 REAAAKVETAYMD
+719 REELKQNELAERAGAPGVALYSGATKELKE
-732 GTNAVSAY
+732 NVS
-740 NYAQN
+740 
-745 KLDPN
+745 K
-750 VEKVTASL
+750 ASESL
-758 QQQSEELQR
+758 RDQSDELRR
-767 AQDETRKNTS
+767 AQDETRKSTS

-791 AIDKSTDAMRAQNAA
+791 AIDKATDAMRAQNAA
-806 QGSLVDAQLRSADA
+806 QGSLVDAQLRNIDA
-820 TDRLNKAIEEH
+820 SDRLNKAIEEH
-831 GKITVD
+831 GQVMAD
-837 AYGKVNVLDR
+837 ANGKVDIFNQN
-847 SNRWF
+847 NRWF
-852 IDGMRNK
+852 VQGMRDK

-873 SHSQE
+873 GHTQE
-878 EAKAKADEWA
+878 EAKAKTQEWSTA
-888 HSLQE
+888 LAE

-898 GVPKEAVDEL
+898 GVPREQINDLIKS
-908 VKTLGGIPEVKQM
+908 LGGIPEVKQM
-921 TFTADTEAGKKAIED
+921 TFTADTEAGKRAIDD
-936 FINEVS
+936 FIEATS
-942 KKGGTLTLDARNDP
+942 KKNGVLTLDANNDP
-956 AVEQLAHTLGLV
+956 AVAQLAQTLGLV
-968 EASKGVFAIDANNEP
+968 EVSTGVFAIDANSEP
-983 ATAKLLAGIAQ
+983 ATAKLIAGIAQ

-1009 RFQQVLTASK
+1009 RFQQVLAASK
-1019 TQGDNTS
+1019 NQGDNTS
-1026 AVMSIYANDYASAK
+1026 AAMSIYANDYASAK
-1040 AEQARRYINSLS
+1040 AEQAQRYINSLS
-1052 SYIDVYYRKH
+1052 SYIDVFYRKH

-1076 GIHPPVFGF
+1076 GIRPPVFGF

-1152 SASEGQAERN
+1152 SATESQAERTA
-1162 STAQTVVN
+1162 TAQTVVN

>member
-1 MGQLDLGTLIAKITV
+1 MSQLDLGTLIAKITV

-46 DRVFHSLGRSA
+46 DRVFHSMGRSA

-65 TAAAGATVGV
+65 TAAAATTVGV

-272 MFIDPAGGGRAVEW
+272 MFIDPTGGGRAVEW
-286 GNRLADVLRTFQK
+286 GNKLADVLRTFQK
-299 RLREAQGDIE
+299 RLREAQGGVE

-352 GGTTAALMTFALQP
+352 GGTTAALMAFALQP

-386 LIAASPELRKSG
+386 LIAASPELRKAG
-398 SAFGEAFKP
+398 GAFGEAFKP
-407 GEKILASTAKQLA
+407 GEKILASTTKQLA

-494 GPLGPLVAK
+494 GPLAPLVSK
-503 LTDLGSTGG
+503 LTDLGDVSKK
-512 SVISALVADLQA
+512 SISQFV
-524 MGTTGA
+524 
-530 ATVKSFTS
+530 
-538 AGSTLKNT
+538 
-546 LTIFDRVGTSLRND
+546 TSLQELGTEQTRAVKNFS
-560 TTPGLLSAS
+560 GLGSAMTNAVAPAAKTVS
-569 RELKAFEPAAALA
+569 NELKTIAPAAQ
-582 SNSVGAFSKASV
+582 GAGNAITQVSKASAA
-594 NAGTGVFK
+594 AGPAVFN
-602 LSTLAKNAG
+602 LGTLAKNAG
-611 SALAGAFGA
+611 SRLAGAFA
-620 LLSPAN
+620 AILSPAN
-626 LALGAVSLLAGAFAA
+626 LALGAVALLAGAFAA
-641 YSQKQAEA
+641 YSQKQAEV

-791 AIDKSTDAMRAQNAA
+791 AIDKATDAMRAQNAA

-852 IDGMRNK
+852 IDGMRAK

-873 SHSQE
+873 GHTQE

-921 TFTADTEAGKKAIED
+921 TFTADTEAGKKAVED

-942 KKGGTLTLDARNDP
+942 KKNGTLTLDARNDP

-968 EASKGVFAIDANNEP
+968 EASKGIFAIDANNEP
-983 ATAKLLAGIAQ
+983 ATAKLLAGLAQ

-1009 RFQQVLTASK
+1009 RFQQVLAASK
-1019 TQGDNTS
+1019 SQSDNTS
-1026 AVMSIYANDYASAK
+1026 GVMSIYANDYASAK
-1040 AEQARRYINSLS
+1040 AEQAQRYINSLS
-1052 SYIDVYYRKH
+1052 SYIDVYYMKH
-1062 GESAQLLPDTFANG
+1062 NESPQLLPDHFADG
-1076 GIHPPVFGF
+1076 GIRPPVFGF

-1152 SASEGQAERN
+1152 SASEGQAER
-1162 STAQTVVN
+1162 SATAQTVVN

-1186 KSEGAAIA
+1186 KSEGAALA

>member
-1 MGQLDLGTLIAKITV
+1 MSQLDLGTLIAKITV

-24 MDSATRRTQRFTADV
+24 MDAATRRTQRFTADV
-39 QAQGGVV
+39 QTQGGIV

-65 TAAAGATVGV
+65 TAAAATTVGV

-170 DLAFVVAQI
+170 DLAFVIAQI

-249 KQWSGAADRIK
+249 QQWSGAADRIK

-266 GADLGK
+266 GADIGK

-286 GNRLADVLRTFQK
+286 GNKLADVLRTFQK
-299 RLREAQGDIE
+299 RLREAQGGIE

-352 GGTTAALMTFALQP
+352 GGTTAALMAFALQP

-386 LIAASPELRKSG
+386 LIAASPELRKAG

-420 DLAIQL
+420 DLAIRL

-464 VVTAGAELAS
+464 VATAGAELAA

-487 VALAALH
+487 TALAALH
-494 GPLGPLVAK
+494 GPLGPLVSK
-503 LTDLGSTGG
+503 FTDLGATTGR
-512 SVISALVADLQA
+512 VITNLVAQVQD
-524 MGTTGA
+524 MGTAWTRAEKSTAGVGA
-530 ATVKSFTS
+530 AMASNIVPAAKSVS
-538 AGSTLKNT
+538 N
-546 LTIFDRVGTSLRND
+546 
-560 TTPGLLSAS
+560 
-569 RELKAFEPAAALA
+569 ELKTFGPAAQNAGNALTE
-582 SNSVGAFSKASV
+582 VGKASA

-626 LALGAVSLLAGAFAA
+626 LALGAVTLLAAAFSA
-641 YSQKQAEA
+641 YSQKQAEV

-659 LDRTTAAVSAHTRE
+659 LDRTTASVTAHTRE
-673 VIRSKAETDGAL
+673 LVRNKAEQDGAL
-685 SAYVALGG
+685 AAYVALGG
-693 AAEDYIRAVSGEG
+693 AADDYVRAVAGEG
-706 EAMERVNKTLEAK
+706 EAMERVNKTLASK
-719 REAAAKVETAYMD
+719 REELKQNELAERAGAPGVALYSGATKELKE
-732 GTNAVSAY
+732 NVS
-740 NYAQN
+740 
-745 KLDPN
+745 K
-750 VEKVTASL
+750 ASESL
-758 QQQSEELQR
+758 RDQSEELQR
-767 AQDETRKNTS
+767 AQDETRKSTS

-791 AIDKSTDAMRAQNAA
+791 AIDKATDAMRAQNAA
-806 QGSLVDAQLRSADA
+806 QGSLVDAQLRNIDA
-820 TDRLNKAIEEH
+820 SDRLNKAIEEH
-831 GKITVD
+831 GQVMAD
-837 AYGKVNVLDR
+837 ANGKVDIFNQN
-847 SNRWF
+847 NRWF
-852 IDGMRNK
+852 VQGMRDK

-873 SHSQE
+873 GHTQE
-878 EAKAKADEWA
+878 EAKAKTQEWSTA
-888 HSLQE
+888 LSE

-898 GVPKEAVDEL
+898 GVPKEQINDL
-908 VKTLGGIPEVKQM
+908 IRSLGGIPEVKQM
-921 TFTADTEAGKKAIED
+921 VFTADTEAGKRAIDD
-936 FINEVS
+936 FIEATS
-942 KKGGTLTLDARNDP
+942 KKNGVLTLDANNDP
-956 AVEQLAHTLGLV
+956 AVAQLAQTLGLV
-968 EASKGVFAIDANNEP
+968 EVSTGVFAIDANSEP
-983 ATAKLLAGIAQ
+983 ATAKLIAGIAQ

-1009 RFQQVLTASK
+1009 RFQQVLAASK
-1019 TQGDNTS
+1019 NQGDNTS
-1026 AVMSIYANDYASAK
+1026 AAMSIYANDYASAR
-1040 AEQARRYINSLS
+1040 AEQAQRYINSLS
-1052 SYIDVYYRKH
+1052 SYIDVFYRKH

-1076 GIHPPVFGF
+1076 GIRPPVFGF

-1152 SASEGQAERN
+1152 SASEGQAER
-1162 STAQTVVN
+1162 SATAQTVVN

-1186 KSEGAAIA
+1186 KSEGAALA

>member
-1 MGQLDLGTLIAKITV
+1 MSQLDLGTLIAKITV

-24 MDSATRRTQRFTADV
+24 MDAATRRTQRFTADV

-46 DRVFHSLGRSA
+46 DRVFHSMGRSA

-65 TAAAGATVGV
+65 TAAAATTVGV

-266 GADLGK
+266 GADIGK
-272 MFIDPAGGGRAVEW
+272 MFIDPTGGGRAVEW
-286 GNRLADVLRTFQK
+286 GNKLADVLRTFQK

-420 DLAIQL
+420 DLALQL
-426 IKDLSPALESG
+426 IKDLSPALEEG
-437 AKGLGTFLT
+437 AKGLGAFLT

-487 VALAALH
+487 TALAALH
-494 GPLGPLVAK
+494 GPLAPLVSK
-503 LTDLGSTGG
+503 LTDLGDVSKKSITQ
-512 SVISALVADLQA
+512 LVTSLQE
-524 MGTTGA
+524 MGTEQTRAVKTFSGLGNAMTNAVVPA
-530 ATVKSFTS
+530 AKTVS
-538 AGSTLKNT
+538 N
-546 LTIFDRVGTSLRND
+546 
-560 TTPGLLSAS
+560 
-569 RELKAFEPAAALA
+569 ELKTIAPAAQ
-582 SNSVGAFSKASV
+582 GAGNAITQVSKASAA
-594 NAGTGVFK
+594 AGPAVFN
-602 LSTLAKNAG
+602 LGTLAKNAG
-611 SALAGAFGA
+611 SRLAGAFA
-620 LLSPAN
+620 AILSPAN
-626 LALGAVSLLAGAFAA
+626 LALGAVALLAGAFAA
-641 YSQKQAEA
+641 YSQKQAEV

-740 NYAQN
+740 AYAHN
-745 KLDPN
+745 KLDPD

-791 AIDKSTDAMRAQNAA
+791 AIDKATDAMRAQNAA

-921 TFTADTEAGKKAIED
+921 TFTADTEAGKKAVED

-942 KKGGTLTLDARNDP
+942 KKNGTLTLDARNDP

-1019 TQGDNTS
+1019 NQGDNTS

-1040 AEQARRYINSLS
+1040 AEQAQRYINSLS

-1076 GIHPPVFGF
+1076 GIRPPVYGF

-1152 SASEGQAERN
+1152 SATEGQAERTA
-1162 STAQTVVN
+1162 TAQTVVN

>member
-1 MGQLDLGTLIAKITV
+1 MSQLDLGTLIAKITV
-16 DDKGFTAG
+16 DDKGFTVG

-39 QAQGGVV
+39 QAQGGIV

-65 TAAAGATVGV
+65 TAAAATTVGV

-120 AQNSPFSKA
+120 AQNSPFSEA

-170 DLAFVVAQI
+170 DLAFVIAQI

-208 GKSSAEVKAMIS
+208 GKSSAEVKTMIS

-238 EKFGGA
+238 DKFGGA

-249 KQWSGAADRIK
+249 QQWSGAADRIK

-266 GADLGK
+266 GADIGK

-286 GNRLADVLRTFQK
+286 GNKLADVLRTFQK
-299 RLREAQGDIE
+299 RLREAQGSIE

-327 NALKK
+327 NALQK

-386 LIAASPELRKSG
+386 LIAASPELRKAG

-420 DLAIQL
+420 DLAIRL

-464 VVTAGAELAS
+464 VATAGAELAA

-487 VALAALH
+487 TALAALH
-494 GPLGPLVAK
+494 GPLGPLVSK
-503 LTDLGSTGG
+503 FTDLGATSGR
-512 SVISALVADLQA
+512 VITNLVAQVQE
-524 MGTTGA
+524 MGTVWTRA
-530 ATVKSFTS
+530 EKST
-538 AGSTLKNT
+538 AG
-546 LTIFDRVGTSLRND
+546 VG
-560 TTPGLLSAS
+560 
-569 RELKAFEPAAALA
+569 AALA
-582 SNSVGAFSKASV
+582 SNIVPAAKSVSNELKTFGPAAQNAGNALTEVGKASA

-626 LALGAVSLLAGAFAA
+626 LALGAVTLLAAAFSA
-641 YSQKQAEA
+641 YSQKQAET

-659 LDRTTAAVSAHTRE
+659 LDRTTASVTANTRE
-673 VIRSKAETDGAL
+673 LVRNKAEQDGAL
-685 SAYVALGG
+685 AAYVALGG
-693 AAEDYIRAVSGEG
+693 AADDYVRAVAGEG
-706 EAMERVNKTLEAK
+706 EAMERVNKVLAAK
-719 REAAAKVETAYMD
+719 REEAAKTETAYMD

-740 NYAQN
+740 AYAHN

-750 VEKVTASL
+750 VEKVTDSL
-758 QQQSEELQR
+758 KSQGDELRR
-767 AQDETRKNTS
+767 AQDETRKSVS

-791 AIDKSTDAMRAQNAA
+791 AIDKATDAMRAQNAA
-806 QGSLVDAQLRSADA
+806 QGSLVDAQLRNIDA
-820 TDRLNKAIEEH
+820 SDRLNKAIEEH
-831 GKITVD
+831 GQVMAD
-837 AYGKVNVLDR
+837 ANGKVDIFNQN
-847 SNRWF
+847 NRWF
-852 IDGMRNK
+852 VQGMRDK

-873 SHSQE
+873 GHTQE
-878 EAKAKADEWA
+878 EAKAKTQEWSTA
-888 HSLQE
+888 LAE

-898 GVPKEAVDEL
+898 GVPREQINDLIKS
-908 VKTLGGIPEVKQM
+908 LGGIPEVKQM
-921 TFTADTEAGKKAIED
+921 TFTADTEQGKRAIDD
-936 FINEVS
+936 FIEATS
-942 KKGGTLTLDARNDP
+942 KKNGVLTLDANNDP
-956 AVEQLAHTLGLV
+956 AVAQLAQTLGLV
-968 EASKGVFAIDANNEP
+968 EVSTGVFAIDANNEP
-983 ATAKLLAGIAQ
+983 ATAKLIAGIAQ
-994 VNTSTGVMT
+994 VNMSTGVMT

-1009 RFQQVLTASK
+1009 RFQQVLAASK
-1019 TQGDNTS
+1019 NQGDNTS

-1040 AEQARRYINSLS
+1040 AEQAQRYINSLS
-1052 SYIDVYYRKH
+1052 SYIDVYYTKH
-1062 GESAQLLPDTFANG
+1062 GESPQLLPDHFADG
-1076 GIHPPVFGF
+1076 GIRPPVYGF

-1152 SASEGQAERN
+1152 SATEGQAER
-1162 STAQTVVN
+1162 SATAQTVVN

-1186 KSEGAAIA
+1186 KSEGAALA

>member
-1 MGQLDLGTLIAKITV
+1 MSQLDLGTLIAKITV

-24 MDSATRRTQRFTADV
+24 MDAATRRTQRFTADV

-65 TAAAGATVGV
+65 TAAAATTVGV

-170 DLAFVVAQI
+170 DLAFVIAQI

-208 GKSSAEVKAMIS
+208 GKSSAEVKTMIS

-249 KQWSGAADRIK
+249 QQWSGAADRIK

-266 GADLGK
+266 GADIGK

-286 GNRLADVLRTFQK
+286 GNKLADVLRTFQK
-299 RLREAQGDIE
+299 RLREAQGSIE

-386 LIAASPELRKSG
+386 LIAASPELRKAG

-420 DLAIQL
+420 DLAIRL

-464 VVTAGAELAS
+464 MATAGAELAAS
-474 AFANLPTPVLAAV
+474 FANLPTPILAAIT
-487 VALAALH
+487 ALAALH
-494 GPLGPLVAK
+494 GPLGPLVSK
-503 LTDLGSTGG
+503 FTDLGATTGR
-512 SVISALVADLQA
+512 VVTNLVAQVQE
-524 MGTTGA
+524 MGTVWTRA
-530 ATVKSFTS
+530 EKST
-538 AGSTLKNT
+538 AG
-546 LTIFDRVGTSLRND
+546 VGTAM
-560 TTPGLLSAS
+560 AS
-569 RELKAFEPAAALA
+569 NIVPAAKSVSNELKTFGPAAQNAGNALTE
-582 SNSVGAFSKASV
+582 VSKASA

-626 LALGAVSLLAGAFAA
+626 LALGAVTLLAAAFSA
-641 YSQKQAEA
+641 YSQKQAEI
-649 TQRVEEYKET
+649 TQRVEEYKDT
-659 LDRTTAAVSAHTRE
+659 LDRTTAAVTANTRE
-673 VIRSKAETDGAL
+673 LVRNKAEQDGAL
-685 SAYVALGG
+685 AAYVALGG
-693 AAEDYIRAVSGEG
+693 AADDYVRAVAGEG
-706 EAMERVNKTLEAK
+706 EAMERVNKTLASK
-719 REAAAKVETAYMD
+719 REELKQNELAERAGAPGVALYSGATKELKE
-732 GTNAVSAY
+732 NVS
-740 NYAQN
+740 
-745 KLDPN
+745 K
-750 VEKVTASL
+750 ASESL
-758 QQQSEELQR
+758 RDQSEELQR
-767 AQDETRKNTS
+767 AQDETRKSVS
-777 EAERAVEAERQRQQ
+777 ETERAVEAERQRQQ
-791 AIDKSTDAMRAQNAA
+791 AIDKATDAMRAQHAA
-806 QGSLVDAQLRSADA
+806 QGSLVDAQLRNIDA
-820 TDRLNKAIEEH
+820 SDRLNKAIEEH
-831 GKITVD
+831 GQVMAD
-837 AYGKVNVLDR
+837 ANGKVDIFNQN
-847 SNRWF
+847 NRWF
-852 IDGMRNK
+852 VQGMRDK

-873 SHSQE
+873 GHTQE
-878 EAKAKADEWA
+878 EAKAKTEEWSTA
-888 HSLQE
+888 LSE

-898 GVPKEAVDEL
+898 GVPKEQINDL
-908 VKTLGGIPEVKQM
+908 IRTLGGIPEVKQM
-921 TFTADTEAGKKAIED
+921 TFTADTEQGKRAIDD
-936 FINEVS
+936 FIEATS
-942 KKGGTLTLDARNDP
+942 KKNGVLTLDANNDP
-956 AVEQLAHTLGLV
+956 AVAQLAQTLGLV
-968 EASKGVFAIDANNEP
+968 EVSTGVFAIDANSEP
-983 ATAKLLAGIAQ
+983 ATAKLIAGIAQ

-1003 IDANNN
+1003 IDANNS
-1009 RFQQVLTASK
+1009 RFQQVLAASK
-1019 TQGDNTS
+1019 SQGDNTS
-1026 AVMSIYANDYASAK
+1026 AAMSIYANDYASAR
-1040 AEQARRYINSLS
+1040 AEQAQRYINSLS

-1076 GIHPPVFGF
+1076 GIRPPVFDF

-1152 SASEGQAERN
+1152 SASEGQAER
-1162 STAQTVVN
+1162 SATAQTVVN

>member
-1 MGQLDLGTLIAKITV
+1 MSQLDLGTLIAKITV

-24 MDSATRRTQRFTADV
+24 MDAATRRTQRFTADV

-65 TAAAGATVGV
+65 TAAAATSVGV

-249 KQWSGAADRIK
+249 QQWSGAADRIK

-266 GADLGK
+266 GADIGK
-272 MFIDPAGGGRAVEW
+272 MFIDPTGGGRAVEW
-286 GNRLADVLRTFQK
+286 GNKLADVLRTFQK
-299 RLREAQGDIE
+299 RLREAQGGIE

-347 YTPLI
+347 YTPLL

-386 LIAASPELRKSG
+386 LIAASPELRKAG
-398 SAFGEAFKP
+398 GAFGEAFKP
-407 GEKILASTAKQLA
+407 GEKILASTTKQLA

-426 IKDLSPALESG
+426 IKDLSPALEEG
-437 AKGLGTFLT
+437 AKGLGAFLT

-494 GPLGPLVAK
+494 GPLAPLVSK
-503 LTDLGSTGG
+503 LTDLGDVSKKSITQ
-512 SVISALVADLQA
+512 LVTSLQE
-524 MGTTGA
+524 MGTEQTRAVKTFSGLGSAMTNAVAPA
-530 ATVKSFTS
+530 AKTVS
-538 AGSTLKNT
+538 N
-546 LTIFDRVGTSLRND
+546 
-560 TTPGLLSAS
+560 
-569 RELKAFEPAAALA
+569 ELKTIAPAAQNAGNA
-582 SNSVGAFSKASV
+582 ITQVSKASAA
-594 NAGTGVFK
+594 AGPAVFN
-602 LSTLAKNAG
+602 LGTLAKNAG
-611 SALAGAFGA
+611 SRLAGAFA
-620 LLSPAN
+620 AILSPAN
-626 LALGAVSLLAGAFAA
+626 LALGAVALLAGAFAA
-641 YSQKQAEA
+641 YSQKQAEV

-719 REAAAKVETAYMD
+719 REAAEKVETTYMD

-740 NYAQN
+740 AYAQN

-767 AQDETRKNTS
+767 AKDETRKNTS
-777 EAERAVEAERQRQQ
+777 EAERAVEVERQRQQ
-791 AIDKSTDAMRAQNAA
+791 AIDKATDAMRAQNAA

-908 VKTLGGIPEVKQM
+908 VKTLGGIPEVKQT
-921 TFTADTEAGKKAIED
+921 TFTADTEAGKKAVED

-942 KKGGTLTLDARNDP
+942 KKNGTLTLDARNDP

-968 EASKGVFAIDANNEP
+968 EASKGIFAIDANNEP
-983 ATAKLLAGIAQ
+983 ATAKLLAGLAQ

-1009 RFQQVLTASK
+1009 RFQQVLAASK
-1019 TQGDNTS
+1019 SQSDNTS
-1026 AVMSIYANDYASAK
+1026 GVMSIYANDYASAK
-1040 AEQARRYINSLS
+1040 AEQAQRYINSLS
-1052 SYIDVYYRKH
+1052 SYIDVYYMKH
-1062 GESAQLLPDTFANG
+1062 NESPQLLPDHFADG
-1076 GIHPPVFGF
+1076 GIRPPVYGF

-1152 SASEGQAERN
+1152 SATEGQAERAA
-1162 STAQTVVN
+1162 TAQTVVN

>member
-1 MGQLDLGTLIAKITV
+1 MSQLDLGTLIAKITV

-24 MDSATRRTQRFTADV
+24 MDAATRRTQRFTADV

-65 TAAAGATVGV
+65 TAAAGVTVGV

-249 KQWSGAADRIK
+249 QQWSGAADRIK

-286 GNRLADVLRTFQK
+286 GNKLADILRTFQK
-299 RLREAQGDIE
+299 RLREAQGSIE

-337 AGAQLEKLTS
+337 AAAQLEKLTS

-352 GGTTAALMTFALQP
+352 SGTTAALMTFALQP

-386 LIAASPELRKSG
+386 LIAASPELRKAG

-420 DLAIQL
+420 DLAIRL

-464 VVTAGAELAS
+464 MATAGAELAAS
-474 AFANLPTPVLAAV
+474 FANLPTPVLAAV
-487 VALAALH
+487 TALAALH
-494 GPLGPLVAK
+494 GPLGPLVSK
-503 LTDLGSTGG
+503 FTDLGATSGR
-512 SVISALVADLQA
+512 VITNLVAQVQE
-524 MGTTGA
+524 MGTVWTRA
-530 ATVKSFTS
+530 EKST
-538 AGSTLKNT
+538 AG
-546 LTIFDRVGTSLRND
+546 VG
-560 TTPGLLSAS
+560 
-569 RELKAFEPAAALA
+569 AALA
-582 SNSVGAFSKASV
+582 SNIVPAAKGVSNELKTFGPAAQNAGNALTEVGKASA

-626 LALGAVSLLAGAFAA
+626 LALGAVTLLAAAFSA
-641 YSQKQAEA
+641 YSQKQAET

-659 LDRTTAAVSAHTRE
+659 LDRTTASVTANTRE
-673 VIRSKAETDGAL
+673 LVRNKAEQDGAL
-685 SAYVALGG
+685 AAYVALGG
-693 AAEDYIRAVSGEG
+693 AADDYVRAVAGEG
-706 EAMERVNKTLEAK
+706 EAMERVNKVLAAK
-719 REAAAKVETAYMD
+719 REEAAKTETAYMD

-740 NYAQN
+740 AYAHN

-758 QQQSEELQR
+758 QHQSEELRR

-791 AIDKSTDAMRAQNAA
+791 AIDKATDAMRAQNAA
-806 QGSLVDAQLRSADA
+806 QGSLVDAQLRNIDA
-820 TDRLNKAIEEH
+820 SDRLNKAIEEH
-831 GKITVD
+831 GQVMAD
-837 AYGKVNVLDR
+837 ANGKVDIFNQN
-847 SNRWF
+847 NRWF
-852 IDGMRNK
+852 VQGMRDK

-873 SHSQE
+873 GHTQE
-878 EAKAKADEWA
+878 EAKAKTQEWGA
-888 HSLQE
+888 ALAE

-898 GVPKEAVDEL
+898 GVPKEQINDL
-908 VKTLGGIPEVKQM
+908 IKSLGGIPEVKQM
-921 TFTADTEAGKKAIED
+921 TFTADTEAGKRAIDD
-936 FINEVS
+936 FIEATS
-942 KKGGTLTLDARNDP
+942 KKNGVLTLDANNDP
-956 AVEQLAHTLGLV
+956 AVAQLAQTLGLV
-968 EASKGVFAIDANNEP
+968 EVSTGVFAIDANSEP
-983 ATAKLLAGIAQ
+983 ATAKLIAGIAQ

-1009 RFQQVLTASK
+1009 RFQQVLAASK
-1019 TQGDNTS
+1019 SQGDNTS
-1026 AVMSIYANDYASAK
+1026 AAMSIYANDYASAR
-1040 AEQARRYINSLS
+1040 AERAQRYINSLS

-1076 GIHPPVFGF
+1076 GIRPPVFGF

-1152 SASEGQAERN
+1152 SATEGQAER
-1162 STAQTVVN
+1162 SATAQTVVN

-1186 KSEGAAIA
+1186 KSEGAALA